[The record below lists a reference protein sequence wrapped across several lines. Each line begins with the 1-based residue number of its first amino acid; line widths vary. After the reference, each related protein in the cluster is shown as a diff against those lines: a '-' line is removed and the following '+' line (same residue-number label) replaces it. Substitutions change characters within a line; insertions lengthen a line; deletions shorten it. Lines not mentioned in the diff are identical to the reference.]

1 VIQQLFSDLFD
12 IIKEFFKKTISSRLF
27 ILGIICFFMYAGL
40 INKLFNMQI
49 VNGEEALNEYLQL
62 TEQTITTAGTRGNIY
77 DRNGKVLAYNKLA
90 YSVTVQD
97 TGAYKN
103 SNSRNNMYLRLVQ
116 ILEKHGETIQGK
128 FEVAIDPNGDI
139 VYTSSSES
147 SRKRFLRD
155 YYGLKKV
162 EDLDDEKGT
171 YPSNLNARE
180 LFEKACK
187 DNGLTDMKDQD
198 GKPVTLTDQEA
209 LDIINIKY
217 ALRLMSYRKYEAT
230 TVASQVADETVADI
244 LEHIG
249 DMQGVNVEETT
260 IRAYNDSISLAPV
273 VGYTGKVPEDQLEG
287 LQKRKD
293 DYDINDIVGRAGIE
307 YTMEHELQ
315 GTKGKKTIYK
325 DSVGRIRETKDETD
339 ATAGNDVYLTLDAD
353 LQKGIYHLIEQSLAG
368 VLIKTIVNA
377 DYRTS
382 GSTDGSNMKIPVKD
396 AYYQLINNNVLSL
409 KEMEGEDASE
419 TEKNIYRKYMS
430 SQQQIFTSLNNELMS
445 THATSMKDLSED
457 MKAYMFYIYTYLSG
471 PTVGIIKE
479 DAIDT
484 SSAEY
489 QAWKAD
495 EISLRD
501 YLYYGIANGW
511 VDTTKLGTS
520 SKYSNA
526 DDTFEALVAYSLD
539 KLKDDRNFTKKIY
552 RYLINDDVITGQELC
567 LALYDQGVL
576 IDNGQDAAELRAT
589 GDAYT
594 FLIKKLSSLEITPA
608 QLALS
613 PCNAGV
619 VVTND
624 KTGEVLALVSY
635 PGYDNNRIGDGTYFS
650 QLQADLSL
658 PLYNNAT
665 QTRKAPGSTFK
676 PITAVAALEEHVVT
690 MDETITC
697 TGIYTDVEPPIKC
710 WIYPGQHGPLNIV
723 GGIGNSCNYFFADLG
738 HRLSM
743 DANGVYSPDLG
754 LDVLRKYASMFGLDH
769 KSGVEIAELDPQI
782 SKEAPERS
790 AMGQGSHAY
799 TNVQLSR
806 YVAAI
811 ANRGTVFELSLLDK
825 TTDSEGNLIQDYTP
839 KISSHID
846 AAASTWDTVQ
856 QGMREVIA
864 NGSSKRLFTDL
875 EVEIAAKTGT
885 AQEARN
891 KPNHAFF
898 ISYAPYDNPEI
909 CVTVN
914 IPYGYSSSNAA
925 NIAKNVYKY
934 YYGYTDLESIVNA
947 GALDAAKVNIR
958 D

>member
-1 VIQQLFSDLFD
+1 MFSDLLD
-12 IIKEFFKKTISSRLF
+12 IIKETFKKAVSSRLF

-77 DRNGKVLAYNKLA
+77 DRTGKVLAYNKLA

-97 TGAYKN
+97 TGVYKN
-103 SNSRNNMYLRLVQ
+103 AAARNNMYLRLVQ

-128 FEVAIDPNGDI
+128 FEIAIDPNGDM

-147 SRKRFLRD
+147 ARKRFLRD

-162 EDLDDEKGT
+162 EDLDDEKGS
-171 YPSNLNARE
+171 YPSNLSARE
-180 LFEKACK
+180 LFEWACK
-187 DNGLTDMKDQD
+187 DSGLTDMKDQD
-198 GKPVTLTDQEA
+198 GKAVTLTDQEA

-230 TVASQVADETVADI
+230 TVASQVSDETVADI

-249 DMQGVNVEETT
+249 EMQGVNVEETT
-260 IRAYNDSISLAPV
+260 IRAYNDSIPFAPV
-273 VGYTGKVPEDQLEG
+273 IGYTGKVPEDQLEG
-287 LQKRKD
+287 LQKKKD
-293 DYDINDIVGRAGIE
+293 DYDINDTVGRAGIE

-339 ATAGNDVYLTLDAD
+339 ASAGNDVFLTLDAD

-368 VLIKTIVNA
+368 VLIKTIVNG
-377 DYRTS
+377 DYQA
-382 GSTDGSNMKIPVKD
+382 GSTTDGSNMKIPVKD

-430 SQQQIFTSLNNELMS
+430 SQQQIFTNLNNELMS
-445 THATSMKDLSED
+445 THATAMKDLSED

-484 SSAEY
+484 SSGEY

-511 VDTTKLGTS
+511 VDTTKLETG
-520 SKYSNA
+520 SKYSSA
-526 DDTFEALVAYSLD
+526 DDTFKALIDYVLD
-539 KLKDDRNFTKKIY
+539 KLKDDRNFTKRIY
-552 RYLINDDVITGQELC
+552 RYLINDDIITGQELC

-576 IDNGQDAAELRAT
+576 TDNGQDSAELRAT
-589 GDAYT
+589 GDAYA
-594 FLIKKLSSLEITPA
+594 FLIRKLSTLEITPA

-676 PITAVAALEEHVVT
+676 PITAVAALEEHAVT
-690 MDETITC
+690 TDETINC

-710 WIYPGQHGPLNIV
+710 WIYSGQHGPLNIV
-723 GGIGNSCNYFFADLG
+723 GGIENSCNFFFADLG

-743 DANGVYSPDLG
+743 DASGVYSPDLG

-806 YVAAI
+806 YVSAI
-811 ANRGTVFELSLLDK
+811 ANKGTVFELSLLDK

-846 AAASTWDTVQ
+846 AATTTWDTVQ

-864 NGSSKRLFTDL
+864 NGSTKRLFQDL
-875 EVEIAAKTGT
+875 EVEIAGKTGT

>member
-1 VIQQLFSDLFD
+1 MFSDLLD
-12 IIKEFFKKTISSRLF
+12 IIKETFKKAVSSRLF

-77 DRNGKVLAYNKLA
+77 DRTGKVLAYNKLA

-97 TGAYKN
+97 TGVYKN
-103 SNSRNNMYLRLVQ
+103 AAARNNMYLRLVQ

-128 FEVAIDPNGDI
+128 FEIAIDPNGDM

-147 SRKRFLRD
+147 ARKRFLRD

-162 EDLDDEKGT
+162 EDLDDEKGS
-171 YPSNLNARE
+171 YPSNLSARE
-180 LFEKACK
+180 LFEWACK
-187 DNGLTDMKDQD
+187 DSGLTDMKDQD
-198 GKPVTLTDQEA
+198 GKAVTLTDQEA

-230 TVASQVADETVADI
+230 TVASQVSDETVADI

-249 DMQGVNVEETT
+249 EMQGVNVEETT
-260 IRAYNDSISLAPV
+260 IRAYNDSIPFAPV
-273 VGYTGKVPEDQLEG
+273 IGYTGKVPEDQLEG
-287 LQKRKD
+287 LQKKKD
-293 DYDINDIVGRAGIE
+293 DYDINDTVGRAGIE

-339 ATAGNDVYLTLDAD
+339 ASAGNDVFLTLDAD

-368 VLIKTIVNA
+368 VLIKTIVNG
-377 DYRTS
+377 DYQA
-382 GSTDGSNMKIPVKD
+382 GSTTDGSNMKIPVKD

-430 SQQQIFTSLNNELMS
+430 SQQQIFTNLNNELMS
-445 THATSMKDLSED
+445 THATAMKDLSED

-484 SSAEY
+484 SSGEY

-511 VDTTKLGTS
+511 VDTTKLETG
-520 SKYSNA
+520 SKYSSA
-526 DDTFEALVAYSLD
+526 DDTFKALIDYVLD
-539 KLKDDRNFTKKIY
+539 KLKDDRNFTKRIY
-552 RYLINDDVITGQELC
+552 RYLINDDIITGQELC

-576 IDNGQDAAELRAT
+576 TDNGQDSAELRAT
-589 GDAYT
+589 GDAYA
-594 FLIKKLSSLEITPA
+594 FLIRKLSTLEITPA

-676 PITAVAALEEHVVT
+676 PITAVAALEEHAVT
-690 MDETITC
+690 TDETINC

-710 WIYPGQHGPLNIV
+710 WIYSGQHGPLNIV
-723 GGIGNSCNYFFADLG
+723 GGIENSCNFFFADLG

-743 DANGVYSPDLG
+743 DASGVYSPDLG

-806 YVAAI
+806 YVSAI
-811 ANRGTVFELSLLDK
+811 ANKGTVFELSLLDK

-856 QGMREVIA
+856 QGMREVIT
-864 NGSSKRLFTDL
+864 NGSSKRLFSDL
-875 EVEIAAKTGT
+875 EVEIAGKTGT

-934 YYGYTDLESIVNA
+934 YYGYTDLESIINA

>member
-1 VIQQLFSDLFD
+1 MFSDLLD
-12 IIKEFFKKTISSRLF
+12 IIKETFKKAVSSRLF

-77 DRNGKVLAYNKLA
+77 DRTGKVLAYNKLA

-97 TGAYKN
+97 TGVYKN
-103 SNSRNNMYLRLVQ
+103 AAARNNMYLRLVQ

-128 FEVAIDPNGDI
+128 FEIAIDPNGDM

-147 SRKRFLRD
+147 ARKRFLRD

-162 EDLDDEKGT
+162 EDLDDEKGS
-171 YPSNLNARE
+171 YPSNLSARE
-180 LFEKACK
+180 LFEWACK
-187 DNGLTDMKDQD
+187 DSGLTDMKDQD
-198 GKPVTLTDQEA
+198 GKAVTLTDQEA

-230 TVASQVADETVADI
+230 TVASQVSDETVADI

-249 DMQGVNVEETT
+249 EMQGVNVEETT
-260 IRAYNDSISLAPV
+260 IRAYNDSIPFAPV
-273 VGYTGKVPEDQLEG
+273 IGYTGKVPEDQLEG
-287 LQKRKD
+287 LQKKKD
-293 DYDINDIVGRAGIE
+293 DYDINDTVGRAGIE

-339 ATAGNDVYLTLDAD
+339 ASAGNDVFLTLDAD

-368 VLIKTIVNA
+368 VLIKTIVNG
-377 DYRTS
+377 DYQA
-382 GSTDGSNMKIPVKD
+382 GSTTDGSNMKIPVKD

-430 SQQQIFTSLNNELMS
+430 SQQQIFTNLNNELMS
-445 THATSMKDLSED
+445 THATAMKDLSED

-484 SSAEY
+484 SSGEY

-511 VDTTKLGTS
+511 VDTTKLETG
-520 SKYSNA
+520 SKYSSA
-526 DDTFEALVAYSLD
+526 DDTFKALIDYVLD
-539 KLKDDRNFTKKIY
+539 KLKDDRNFTKRIY
-552 RYLINDDVITGQELC
+552 RYLINDDIITGQELC

-576 IDNGQDAAELRAT
+576 TDNGQDAAELRTT
-589 GDAYT
+589 GDAYA
-594 FLIKKLSSLEITPA
+594 FLIRKLSTLEITPA

-676 PITAVAALEEHVVT
+676 PITAVAALEEHAVT
-690 MDETITC
+690 TDETINC

-710 WIYPGQHGPLNIV
+710 WIYSGQHGPLNIV
-723 GGIGNSCNYFFADLG
+723 GGIENSCNFFFADLG

-743 DANGVYSPDLG
+743 DASGVYSPDLG

-806 YVAAI
+806 YVSAI
-811 ANRGTVFELSLLDK
+811 ANKGTVFELSLLDK

-856 QGMREVIA
+856 QGMREVIT
-864 NGSSKRLFTDL
+864 NGSSKRLFSDL
-875 EVEIAAKTGT
+875 EVEIAGKTGT

-934 YYGYTDLESIVNA
+934 YYGYTDLESIINA

>member
-1 VIQQLFSDLFD
+1 MFRELLEIIRDL
-12 IIKEFFKKTISSRLF
+12 IRKAASSRIF
-27 ILGIICFFMYAGL
+27 ILAIIVFVMYTGL
-40 INKLFNMQI
+40 VHKLFNMQI
-49 VNGEEALNEYLQL
+49 VNGEKALNDYLQI

-77 DRNGKVLAYNKLA
+77 DRTGKVLAYNKLA
-90 YSVTVQD
+90 YSVMIQD
-97 TGAYKN
+97 TGAYRNSDDKN
-103 SNSRNNMYLRLVQ
+103 RMYLRLVQ
-116 ILEKHGETIQGK
+116 ILKKHGETVQGK
-128 FEVAIDPNGDI
+128 FEIAVDPNGDM

-147 SRKRFLRD
+147 ARKRFLRD

-162 EDLDDEKGT
+162 EDLDDEKGL
-171 YPSNLNARE
+171 YPSNLSARE
-180 LFEKACK
+180 LFDQICE
-187 DNGLTDMKDQD
+187 DNGLNNLKDSD
-198 GKPVTLTDQEA
+198 GAAISVTDQEA

-217 ALRLMSYRKYEAT
+217 ALRLMLYRKYEAT
-230 TVASQVADETVADI
+230 EVASEVSDETVADI

-249 DMQGVNVEETT
+249 DMQGITVEETT
-260 IRAYNDSISLAPV
+260 IRAYNDSVPFAPV
-273 VGYTGKVPEDQLEG
+273 IGYTGKVPEEQLEN
-287 LQKRKD
+287 LQSRRD
-293 DYDINDIVGRAGIE
+293 DYDINDIVGRTGIE
-307 YTMEHELQ
+307 YTMEHDLQ

-339 ATAGNDVYLTLDAD
+339 ALAGNDVYLTLDAD
-353 LQKGIYHLIEQSLAG
+353 LQKGIYHLIEKSLAG
-368 VLIKTIVNA
+368 VLIKTIVNG
-377 DYRTS
+377 DYQAGTT
-382 GSTDGSNMKIPVKD
+382 TDGSNMKIPVKD
-396 AYYQLINNNVLSL
+396 AYFQLINNNILSL
-409 KEMEGEDASE
+409 KDIEAEDASD
-419 TEKNIYRKYMS
+419 TEKNIYRKYEAS
-430 SQQQIFTSLNNELMS
+430 RKQIFNGLRNELMS
-445 THATSMKDLSED
+445 PHATD
-457 MKAYMFYIYTYLSG
+457 MKNLPEDTKAYIFYIYSYLSG

-479 DAIDT
+479 EAMDT
-484 SSAEY
+484 SSDEFK
-489 QAWKAD
+489 AWKSD

-501 YLYYGIANGW
+501 FLYYGIANGW
-511 VDTTKLGTS
+511 VDTTKLETDT
-520 SKYSNA
+520 KYSSA
-526 DDTFEALVAYSLD
+526 DDTFEALVNYVLD
-539 KLKDDRNFTKKIY
+539 KLAEDRNFTKKIY
-552 RYLINDDVITGQELC
+552 RYLINNDTITGQELC

-576 IDNGQDAAELRAT
+576 KENEQDIAELRAT
-589 GDAYT
+589 KDAYN
-594 FLIKKLSSLEITPA
+594 FLLKKLSALEITPA

-635 PGYDNNRIGDGTYFS
+635 PGYDNNRIGDGSYFS

-676 PITAVAALEEHVVT
+676 PITAVAALEEHAIT
-690 MDETITC
+690 ADETINC

-710 WIYPGQHGPLNIV
+710 WIYSGQHGPLNIV
-723 GGIGNSCNYFFADLG
+723 GGIENSCNYFFADLG
-738 HRLSM
+738 HRLST
-743 DANGVYSPDLG
+743 DGSGVYTPDLG
-754 LDVLRKYASMFGLDH
+754 LDILRKYAAKFGLDH
-769 KSGVEIAELDPQI
+769 KSGVEIGELDPQI
-782 SKEAPERS
+782 SKDAPERS

-825 TTDSEGNLIQDYTP
+825 TTDSEGNLIKDYTP
-839 KISSHID
+839 EISSHID
-846 AAASTWDTVQ
+846 AAGSTWDTVQ

-864 NGSSKRLFTDL
+864 NGSTKRLFADL
-875 EVEIAAKTGT
+875 EVEIAGKTGT

-934 YYGYTDLESIVNA
+934 YYGYIDLESIVNA

>member
-1 VIQQLFSDLFD
+1 MFRDLLE
-12 IIKEFFKKTISSRLF
+12 IIRELIRKAALSRLF
-27 ILGIICFFMYAGL
+27 VLGIICFIMYTGL
-40 INKLFNMQI
+40 IHKLFNMQI
-49 VNGEEALNEYLQL
+49 INGEKALNDYLQL

-90 YSVTVQD
+90 YSVMLQD
-97 TGAYKN
+97 IGAYKKSEDKN
-103 SNSRNNMYLRLVQ
+103 RMYLRLVK
-116 ILEKHGETIQGK
+116 ILQKHGETVQGK
-128 FEVAIDPNGDI
+128 FEVALDSNGDM

-147 SRKRFLRD
+147 ARKRFLRD
-155 YYGLKKV
+155 YYGLKRV
-162 EDLDDEKGT
+162 EDLDDEKGR
-171 YPSNLNARE
+171 YPSNLSARE
-180 LFEKACK
+180 LFERVRE
-187 DNGLTDMKDQD
+187 DNGLNDLS
-198 GKPVTLTDQEA
+198 VTDQEA

-230 TVASQVADETVADI
+230 AVATEVSDETVADI
-244 LEHIG
+244 LEHVG
-249 DMQGVNVEETT
+249 DMQGVTVEEST
-260 IRAYNDSISLAPV
+260 IRAYNDSIPFAPV
-273 VGYTGKVPEDQLEG
+273 IGYTGKVPEEQLEE
-287 LQKRKD
+287 LQSRKG
-293 DYDINDIVGRAGIE
+293 DYDINDIVGRTGIE

-325 DSVGRIRETKDETD
+325 DSVGRIRETKDQTD
-339 ATAGNDVYLTLDAD
+339 ASAGNDVYLTLNAD

-368 VLIKTIVNA
+368 VLIKTIVNG
-377 DYRTS
+377 DYQT
-382 GSTDGSNMKIPVKD
+382 GSTTDGSNMKIPVKD
-396 AYYQLINNNVLSL
+396 AYFQLINNNVLSL
-409 KEMEGEDASE
+409 KEIESVDASD
-419 TEKNIYRKYMS
+419 TEKNIYRKYEA
-430 SQQQIFTSLNNELMS
+430 SQKQIFDGLRNELMS
-445 THATSMKDLSED
+445 PHAAVMKNLPDDTKAYLFYVYSYLSE
-457 MKAYMFYIYTYLSG
+457 

-479 DAIDT
+479 EAMDKGSD
-484 SSAEY
+484 EY
-489 QAWKAD
+489 KAWKAD
-495 EISLRD
+495 EISLREF
-501 YLYYGIANGW
+501 LYYGIANGW
-511 VDTTKLGTS
+511 IDSTKLETD
-520 SKYSNA
+520 SKYSSA
-526 DDTFEALVAYSLD
+526 DDTFKALVDYVLD
-539 KLKDDRNFTKKIY
+539 GLKEDRNFTKKIY
-552 RYLINDDVITGQELC
+552 RYLINSDTITGQELC

-576 IDNGQDAAELRAT
+576 KENPQDMAELKAT
-589 GDAYT
+589 GDAYH
-594 FLIKKLSSLEITPA
+594 FLLKKLSALEITPA

-635 PGYDNNRIGDGTYFS
+635 PGYDNNRIGDGSYFS

-676 PITAVAALEEHVVT
+676 PITAVAALEEYAIT
-690 MDETITC
+690 ADETINC

-710 WIYPGQHGPLNIV
+710 WIYSGQHGPLNIV
-723 GGIGNSCNYFFADLG
+723 GGIENSCNYFFADLG
-738 HRLSM
+738 HRLST
-743 DANGVYSPDLG
+743 DGSGTYSPDAG
-754 LDVLRKYASMFGLDH
+754 LEVLRRYASKFGLDH
-769 KSGVEIAELDPQI
+769 KSGVEIGELDPQI

-825 TTDSEGNLIQDYTP
+825 TTDSEGNLIKDYTP
-839 KISSHID
+839 EISSHID
-846 AAASTWDTVQ
+846 AADSTWDTVQ

-864 NGSSKRLFTDL
+864 NGSTKRLFADL
-875 EVEIAAKTGT
+875 EVEIAGKTGT

-898 ISYAPYDNPEI
+898 ISYAPYNNPEI

-934 YYGYTDLESIVNA
+934 YYGYIDLESIVNA

>member
-1 VIQQLFSDLFD
+1 MFRELLEIKRDL
-12 IIKEFFKKTISSRLF
+12 IRKAATSRLF
-27 ILGIICFFMYAGL
+27 ILAIICFAMYTGL
-40 INKLFNMQI
+40 VHKLFQMQI
-49 VNGEEALNEYLQL
+49 INGEKALNDYLQL

-77 DRNGKVLAYNKLA
+77 DRTGKVLAYNKLA
-90 YSVTVQD
+90 YSVMIQD
-97 TGAYKN
+97 TGIYKN
-103 SNSRNNMYLRLVQ
+103 SDDKNRMYLRLVQ
-116 ILEKHGETIQGK
+116 ILRKHGETVQGK
-128 FEVAIDPNGDI
+128 FEIAVDPNGDM

-147 SRKRFLRD
+147 ARKRFLRD

-162 EDLDDEKGT
+162 EDLDDEKGL
-171 YPSNLNARE
+171 YPSNLSARE
-180 LFEKACK
+180 LFEQICE
-187 DNGLTDMKDQD
+187 DNGLKRLKDSD
-198 GKPVTLTDQEA
+198 GTAISVTDQEA

-217 ALRLMSYRKYEAT
+217 ALRLMLYRKYEAT
-230 TVASQVADETVADI
+230 EVAAEVSDETVADI

-249 DMQGVNVEETT
+249 DMQGVTVVETT
-260 IRAYNDSISLAPV
+260 IRAYNDSVPFAPV
-273 VGYTGKVPEDQLEG
+273 IGYTGKVPEDQLQN
-287 LQKRKD
+287 LQSRKD
-293 DYDINDIVGRAGIE
+293 DYDINDIVGRTGIE
-307 YTMEHELQ
+307 YTMEHDLQ

-339 ATAGNDVYLTLDAD
+339 ALAGNDVYLTLDAD

-368 VLIKTIVNA
+368 VLIKTIVNGDYQA
-377 DYRTS
+377 DST
-382 GSTDGSNMKIPVKD
+382 TDGSNMKIPVKD
-396 AYYQLINNNVLSL
+396 AYFQLINNNVLSL
-409 KEMEGEDASE
+409 KGIEAEDASD
-419 TEKNIYRKYMS
+419 TEKNIYRKYEAS
-430 SQQQIFTSLNNELMS
+430 RRQIFNGLRNELMNP
-445 THATSMKDLSED
+445 HATDMKNLPED
-457 MKAYMFYIYTYLSG
+457 TKAYMFYIYSYLSG

-479 DAIDT
+479 EAMDT
-484 SSAEY
+484 SSDEFK
-489 QAWKAD
+489 AWKSD

-511 VDTTKLGTS
+511 VDTSKLETDT
-520 SKYSNA
+520 KYSSA
-526 DDTFEALVAYSLD
+526 DDTFEALVNYVLG
-539 KLKDDRNFTKKIY
+539 KLEEDRNFTKKIY
-552 RYLINDDVITGQELC
+552 RYLINNDTITGQELC

-576 IDNGQDAAELRAT
+576 KENEQDIAELRAAN
-589 GDAYT
+589 DAYN
-594 FLIKKLSSLEITPA
+594 FLLKKLSALEITPA

-635 PGYDNNRIGDGTYFS
+635 PGYDNNRIGDGSYFS

-676 PITAVAALEEHVVT
+676 PITAVAALEEHAIT
-690 MDETITC
+690 ADETINC

-710 WIYPGQHGPLNIV
+710 WIYSGHHGPLNIV
-723 GGIGNSCNYFFADLG
+723 GGIENSCNYFFADLG
-738 HRLSM
+738 HRLST
-743 DANGVYSPDLG
+743 DGSGIYTPDLG
-754 LDVLRKYASMFGLDH
+754 LDVLRKYAAKFGLDH
-769 KSGVEIAELDPQI
+769 KSGVEIGELDPQI
-782 SKEAPERS
+782 SKESPERS

-825 TTDSEGNLIQDYTP
+825 TTDSEGNLIKDYTP
-839 KISSHID
+839 EISSHID
-846 AAASTWDTVQ
+846 AAGSTWDTVQ

-864 NGSSKRLFTDL
+864 NGSTKRLFADL
-875 EVEIAAKTGT
+875 EVEIAGKTGT

-934 YYGYTDLESIVNA
+934 YYGYIDLESIVNA

>member
-1 VIQQLFSDLFD
+1 MFRDLLE
-12 IIKEFFKKTISSRLF
+12 IIRELIRKAALSRLF
-27 ILGIICFFMYAGL
+27 VLGIICFIMYTGL
-40 INKLFNMQI
+40 IHKLFNMQI
-49 VNGEEALNEYLQL
+49 INGEKALNDYLQL

-90 YSVTVQD
+90 YSVMLQD
-97 TGAYKN
+97 TGAYKKSEDKN
-103 SNSRNNMYLRLVQ
+103 RMYLRLVK
-116 ILEKHGETIQGK
+116 ILQKHGETVQGK
-128 FEVAIDPNGDI
+128 FEVALDSNGDM

-147 SRKRFLRD
+147 ARKRFLRD
-155 YYGLKKV
+155 YYGLKRV
-162 EDLDDEKGT
+162 EDLDDEKGR
-171 YPSNLNARE
+171 YPSNLSARE
-180 LFEKACK
+180 LFERVRE
-187 DNGLTDMKDQD
+187 DNGLNDLS
-198 GKPVTLTDQEA
+198 VTDQEA

-230 TVASQVADETVADI
+230 AVATEVSDETVADI
-244 LEHIG
+244 LEHVG
-249 DMQGVNVEETT
+249 DMQGVTVEEST
-260 IRAYNDSISLAPV
+260 IRAYNDSIPFAPV
-273 VGYTGKVPEDQLEG
+273 IGYTGKVPEEQLEE
-287 LQKRKD
+287 LQSRKG
-293 DYDINDIVGRAGIE
+293 DYDINDIVGRTGIE

-325 DSVGRIRETKDETD
+325 DSVGRIRETKDQTD
-339 ATAGNDVYLTLDAD
+339 ASAGNDVYLTLNAD

-368 VLIKTIVNA
+368 VLIKTIVNG
-377 DYRTS
+377 DYQT
-382 GSTDGSNMKIPVKD
+382 GSTTDGSNMKIPVKD
-396 AYYQLINNNVLSL
+396 AYFQLINNNVLSL
-409 KEMEGEDASE
+409 KEIESVDASD
-419 TEKNIYRKYMS
+419 TEKNIYRKYEA
-430 SQQQIFTSLNNELMS
+430 SQKQIFDGLRNELMS
-445 THATSMKDLSED
+445 PHAAVMKNLPDDTKAYLFYVYSYLSE
-457 MKAYMFYIYTYLSG
+457 

-479 DAIDT
+479 EAMDKGSD
-484 SSAEY
+484 EY
-489 QAWKAD
+489 KAWKAD
-495 EISLRD
+495 EISLREF
-501 YLYYGIANGW
+501 LYYGIANGW
-511 VDTTKLGTS
+511 IDSTKLETD
-520 SKYSNA
+520 SKYSSA
-526 DDTFEALVAYSLD
+526 DDTFKALVDYVLD
-539 KLKDDRNFTKKIY
+539 GLKEDRNFTKKIY
-552 RYLINDDVITGQELC
+552 RYLINSDTITGQELC

-576 IDNGQDAAELRAT
+576 KENPQDMAELKAT
-589 GDAYT
+589 GDAYH
-594 FLIKKLSSLEITPA
+594 FLLKKLSALEITPA

-635 PGYDNNRIGDGTYFS
+635 PGYDNNRIGDGSYFS

-676 PITAVAALEEHVVT
+676 PITAVAALEEHAIT
-690 MDETITC
+690 ADETINC

-710 WIYPGQHGPLNIV
+710 WIYSGQHGPLNIV
-723 GGIGNSCNYFFADLG
+723 GGIENSCNYFFADLG
-738 HRLSM
+738 HRLST
-743 DANGVYSPDLG
+743 DGSGTYSPDAG
-754 LDVLRKYASMFGLDH
+754 LEVLRRYASKFGLDH
-769 KSGVEIAELDPQI
+769 KSGVEIGELDPQI

-825 TTDSEGNLIQDYTP
+825 TTDSEGNLIKDYTP
-839 KISSHID
+839 EISSHID
-846 AAASTWDTVQ
+846 AADSTWDTVQ

-864 NGSSKRLFTDL
+864 NGSTKRLFADL
-875 EVEIAAKTGT
+875 EVEIAGKTGT

-898 ISYAPYDNPEI
+898 ISYAPYNNPEI

-934 YYGYTDLESIVNA
+934 YYGYIDLESIVNA

>member
-1 VIQQLFSDLFD
+1 MFRDLLE
-12 IIKEFFKKTISSRLF
+12 IIRELIRKAALSRLF
-27 ILGIICFFMYAGL
+27 VLGIICFIMYTGL
-40 INKLFNMQI
+40 IHKLFNMQI
-49 VNGEEALNEYLQL
+49 INGEKALNDYLQL

-90 YSVTVQD
+90 YSVMLQD
-97 TGAYKN
+97 TGAYKKSEDKN
-103 SNSRNNMYLRLVQ
+103 RMYLRLVK
-116 ILEKHGETIQGK
+116 ILQKHGETVQGK
-128 FEVAIDPNGDI
+128 FEVALDSNGDM

-147 SRKRFLRD
+147 ARKRFLRD
-155 YYGLKKV
+155 YYGLKRV
-162 EDLDDEKGT
+162 EDLDDEKGR
-171 YPSNLNARE
+171 YPSNLSARE
-180 LFEKACK
+180 LFERVRE
-187 DNGLTDMKDQD
+187 DNGLNDLS
-198 GKPVTLTDQEA
+198 VTDQEA
-209 LDIINIKY
+209 LAIINIKY

-230 TVASQVADETVADI
+230 AVATEVSDETVADI
-244 LEHIG
+244 LEHVG
-249 DMQGVNVEETT
+249 DMQGVTVEEST
-260 IRAYNDSISLAPV
+260 IRAYNDSIPFAPV
-273 VGYTGKVPEDQLEG
+273 IGYTGKVPEEQLEE
-287 LQKRKD
+287 LQSRKG
-293 DYDINDIVGRAGIE
+293 DYDINDIVGRTGIE

-325 DSVGRIRETKDETD
+325 DSVGRIRETKDQTD
-339 ATAGNDVYLTLDAD
+339 ASAGNDVYLTLNAD

-368 VLIKTIVNA
+368 VLIKTIVNG
-377 DYRTS
+377 DYQT
-382 GSTDGSNMKIPVKD
+382 GSTTDGSNMKIPVKD
-396 AYYQLINNNVLSL
+396 AYFQLINNNVLSL
-409 KEMEGEDASE
+409 KEIESVDASD
-419 TEKNIYRKYMS
+419 TEKNIYRKYEA
-430 SQQQIFTSLNNELMS
+430 SQKQIFDGLRNELMS
-445 THATSMKDLSED
+445 PHAAVMKNLPDDTKAYLFYVYSYLSE
-457 MKAYMFYIYTYLSG
+457 

-479 DAIDT
+479 EAMDKGSD
-484 SSAEY
+484 EY
-489 QAWKAD
+489 KAWKAD
-495 EISLRD
+495 EISLREF
-501 YLYYGIANGW
+501 LYYGIANGW
-511 VDTTKLGTS
+511 IDSTKLETD
-520 SKYSNA
+520 SKYSSA
-526 DDTFEALVAYSLD
+526 DDTFKALVDYVLD
-539 KLKDDRNFTKKIY
+539 GLKEDRNFTKKIY
-552 RYLINDDVITGQELC
+552 RYLINSDTITGQELC

-576 IDNGQDAAELRAT
+576 KENPQDMAELKAT
-589 GDAYT
+589 GDAYH
-594 FLIKKLSSLEITPA
+594 FLLKKLSALEITPA

-635 PGYDNNRIGDGTYFS
+635 PGYDNNRIGDGSYFS

-676 PITAVAALEEHVVT
+676 PITAVAALEEHAIT
-690 MDETITC
+690 ADETINC

-710 WIYPGQHGPLNIV
+710 WIYSGQHGPLNIV
-723 GGIGNSCNYFFADLG
+723 GGIENSCNYFFADLG
-738 HRLSM
+738 HRLST
-743 DANGVYSPDLG
+743 DGSGTYSPDAG
-754 LDVLRKYASMFGLDH
+754 LEVLRRYASKFGLDH
-769 KSGVEIAELDPQI
+769 KSGVEIGELDPQI

-825 TTDSEGNLIQDYTP
+825 TTDSEGNLIKDYTP
-839 KISSHID
+839 EISSHID
-846 AAASTWDTVQ
+846 AADSTWDTVQ

-864 NGSSKRLFTDL
+864 NGSTKRLFADL
-875 EVEIAAKTGT
+875 EVEIAGKTGT

-898 ISYAPYDNPEI
+898 ISYAPYNNPEI

-934 YYGYTDLESIVNA
+934 YYGYIDLESIVNA

>member
-1 VIQQLFSDLFD
+1 
-12 IIKEFFKKTISSRLF
+12 
-27 ILGIICFFMYAGL
+27 
-40 INKLFNMQI
+40 MQI

-77 DRNGKVLAYNKLA
+77 DRTGKVLAYNKLA

-97 TGAYKN
+97 TGVYKN
-103 SNSRNNMYLRLVQ
+103 AAARNNMYLRLVQ

-128 FEVAIDPNGDI
+128 FEIAIDPNGDM

-147 SRKRFLRD
+147 ARKRFLRD

-162 EDLDDEKGT
+162 EDLDDEKGS
-171 YPSNLNARE
+171 YPSNLSARE
-180 LFEKACK
+180 LFEWACK
-187 DNGLTDMKDQD
+187 DSGLTDMKDQD
-198 GKPVTLTDQEA
+198 GKAVTLTDQEA

-230 TVASQVADETVADI
+230 TVASQVSDETVADI

-249 DMQGVNVEETT
+249 EMQGVNVEETT
-260 IRAYNDSISLAPV
+260 IRAYNDSIPFAPV
-273 VGYTGKVPEDQLEG
+273 IGYTGKVPEDQLEG
-287 LQKRKD
+287 LQKKKD
-293 DYDINDIVGRAGIE
+293 DYDINDTVGRAGIE

-339 ATAGNDVYLTLDAD
+339 ASAGNDVFLTLDAD

-368 VLIKTIVNA
+368 VLIKTIVNG
-377 DYRTS
+377 DYQA
-382 GSTDGSNMKIPVKD
+382 GSTTDGSNMKIPVKD

-430 SQQQIFTSLNNELMS
+430 SQQQIFTNLNNELMS
-445 THATSMKDLSED
+445 THATAMKDLSED

-484 SSAEY
+484 SSGEY

-511 VDTTKLGTS
+511 VDTTKLETG
-520 SKYSNA
+520 SKYSSA
-526 DDTFEALVAYSLD
+526 DDTFKALIDYVLD
-539 KLKDDRNFTKKIY
+539 KLKDDRNFTKRIY
-552 RYLINDDVITGQELC
+552 RYLINDDIITGQELC

-576 IDNGQDAAELRAT
+576 TDNGQDAAELRAT
-589 GDAYT
+589 GDAYA
-594 FLIKKLSSLEITPA
+594 FLIRKLSTLEITPA

-676 PITAVAALEEHVVT
+676 PITAVAALEEHAVT
-690 MDETITC
+690 TDETINC

-710 WIYPGQHGPLNIV
+710 WIYSGQHGPLNIV
-723 GGIGNSCNYFFADLG
+723 GGIENSCNFFFADLG

-743 DANGVYSPDLG
+743 DASGVYSPDLG

-806 YVAAI
+806 YVSAI
-811 ANRGTVFELSLLDK
+811 ANKGTVFELSLLDK

-856 QGMREVIA
+856 QGMREVIT
-864 NGSSKRLFTDL
+864 NGSSKRLFSDL
-875 EVEIAAKTGT
+875 EVEIAGKTGT

-934 YYGYTDLESIVNA
+934 YYGYTDLESIINA

>member
-1 VIQQLFSDLFD
+1 ME
-12 IIKEFFKKTISSRLF
+12 IIRDVFRKAASSRLF
-27 ILGIICFFMYAGL
+27 ILGIICLAMYTGL
-40 INKLFNMQI
+40 VHTLFNMQI
-49 VNGEEALNEYLQL
+49 INGEKALSDYLQL

-77 DRNGKVLAYNKLA
+77 DRTGKVLAYNKLA
-90 YSVTVQD
+90 YTVMVQD
-97 TGAYKN
+97 NGAYKKTDDKN
-103 SNSRNNMYLRLVQ
+103 RMYLRLVQ
-116 ILEKHGETIQGK
+116 ILKKHGENVEGK
-128 FEVAIDPNGDI
+128 FEIAVDSNGDM

-147 SRKRFLRD
+147 ARKRFLRD

-162 EDLDDEKGT
+162 EDLDDAKGL
-171 YPSNLNARE
+171 YPSNLSARE
-180 LFEKACK
+180 LFERICE
-187 DNGLTDMKDQD
+187 DNGLKSLKDSD
-198 GKPVTLTDQEA
+198 RNPVALTDQEA

-217 ALRLMSYRKYEAT
+217 ALRLMLYRKYEAT
-230 TVASQVADETVADI
+230 AVATEVSDDTVADI

-249 DMQGVNVEETT
+249 DLQGVTVEETT
-260 IRAYNDSISLAPV
+260 IRAYNDSIPFAPV
-273 VGYTGKVPEDQLEG
+273 IGYTGKVPEEQLEN
-287 LQKRKD
+287 LQSRKD
-293 DYDINDIVGRAGIE
+293 DYDINDIVGRTGIE

-339 ATAGNDVYLTLDAD
+339 SLAGNDVYLTLDAD

-368 VLIKTIVNA
+368 VLIKTIVNG
-377 DYRTS
+377 DYQANST
-382 GSTDGSNMKIPVKD
+382 TDGSNMKIPVKD
-396 AYYQLINNNVLSL
+396 AYFQLINNNVLSL
-409 KEMEGEDASE
+409 KGIESEEASE
-419 TEKNIYRKYMS
+419 TEKNIYRKYEAS
-430 SQQQIFTSLNNELMS
+430 RKEILDQLRSELMS
-445 THATSMKDLSED
+445 PHATVMKNLPED
-457 MKAYMFYIYTYLSG
+457 MKAYMFYIYSYLSE
-471 PTVGIIKE
+471 PTVGIVKAE
-479 DAIDT
+479 AIDA
-484 SSAEY
+484 SSDEF
-489 QAWKAD
+489 QAWKSD

-511 VDTTKLGTS
+511 IDTTKLETDV
-520 SKYSNA
+520 KYSSA
-526 DDTFEALVAYSLD
+526 DDTFEALVTYVSARLEQ
-539 KLKDDRNFTKKIY
+539 DRSFTKKIY
-552 RYLINDDVITGQELC
+552 RYLINNDTITGQELC
-567 LALYDQGVL
+567 LALYDQGV
-576 IDNGQDAAELRAT
+576 IKENEQDIAELRAT

-594 FLIKKLSSLEITPA
+594 FLLKKLSALEITPA

-635 PGYDNNRIGDGTYFS
+635 PGYDNNRIGDGSYFS

-676 PITAVAALEEHVVT
+676 PITAVAALEEHAIT
-690 MDETITC
+690 ADETINC
-697 TGIYTDVEPPIKC
+697 SGIYTDVEPPIKC
-710 WIYPGQHGPLNIV
+710 WIYSGQHGPLNIV
-723 GGIGNSCNYFFADLG
+723 GGIENSCNYFFADLG
-738 HRLSM
+738 HRLST
-743 DANGVYSPDLG
+743 DGSGIYSPDLG
-754 LDVLRKYASMFGLDH
+754 LEVLRSYAAKFGLDH
-769 KSGVEIAELDPQI
+769 KSGVEIGELDPQI

-825 TTDSEGNLIQDYTP
+825 TTDSEGNLIKDYTP
-839 KISSHID
+839 EISSHID
-846 AAASTWDTVQ
+846 AAGSTWDTVQ

-864 NGSSKRLFTDL
+864 NGSTKRLFADL
-875 EVEIAAKTGT
+875 EVEIAGKTGT

-934 YYGYTDLESIVNA
+934 YYGYIDLESIVNA

>member
-1 VIQQLFSDLFD
+1 MIRQLFSDLLD
-12 IIKEFFKKTISSRLF
+12 LIKDFLKKAVSSRLF
-27 ILGIICFFMYAGL
+27 ILGTICLFMYAGL

-49 VNGEEALNEYLQL
+49 VNGEEALNEYLQI

-97 TGAYKN
+97 TGAYKDAGA
-103 SNSRNNMYLRLVQ
+103 RNNMYLKLVQ
-116 ILEKHGETIQGK
+116 ILEKHKETIQGK
-128 FEVAIDPNGDI
+128 FEVAIDPNGDM
-139 VYTSSSES
+139 VYTSASES

-155 YYGLKKV
+155 YYGQKKV
-162 EDLDDEKGT
+162 EDLDDEKGK
-171 YPSNLNARE
+171 YPSNLSARE
-180 LFEKACK
+180 LFERACK
-187 DNGLTDMKDQD
+187 DNGLLDMKDQD
-198 GKPVTLTDQEA
+198 GKPITLSDQEA

-230 TVASQVADETVADI
+230 PVASQVSDETVADI

-249 DMQGVNVEETT
+249 EMQGVNVEETT
-260 IRAYNDSISLAPV
+260 IRAYNDSIPFAPV
-273 VGYTGKVPEDQLEG
+273 IGYTGKVPEDQLED
-287 LQKRKD
+287 LQKKKD

-307 YTMEHELQ
+307 NTMEDELQ
-315 GTKGKKTIYK
+315 GKKGKKTIYK
-325 DSVGRIRETKDETD
+325 DSVGRIRETKDETP
-339 ATAGNDVYLTLDAD
+339 ASAGNDVYLTMDAN
-353 LQKGIYHLIEQSLAG
+353 LQNAIYHLLEQSLAG
-368 VLIKTIVNA
+368 VLIKTIVNG
-377 DYRTS
+377 DYRTNN
-382 GSTDGSNMKIPVKD
+382 STDGSNMKIPVKD

-409 KEMEGEDASE
+409 KKMEEANASE
-419 TEKNIYRKYMS
+419 NEKIIYQKYMS
-430 SQQQIFTSLNNELMS
+430 SQAQIFTNLNNELMS
-445 THATSMKDLSED
+445 THATAMKDLPED
-457 MKAYMFYIYTYLSG
+457 MKAYMSYIYAYLSS

-479 DAIDT
+479 DSIDT
-484 SSAEY
+484 SSKEY
-489 QAWKAD
+489 QAWKAN

-511 VDTTKLGTS
+511 VDTTKLGTG
-520 SKYSNA
+520 SKYSSA
-526 DDTFEALVAYSLD
+526 DDTFQALISYILD
-539 KLKDDRNFTKKIY
+539 NLKDDRNFTKKVY
-552 RYLINDDVITGQELC
+552 RYLINDNVITGQELC

-576 IDNGQDAAELRAT
+576 KDNGQDVAQLKAT
-589 GDAYT
+589 GDAYG
-594 FLIKKLSSLEITPA
+594 FLIRKLSTLELTPA

-619 VVTND
+619 VVTSV
-624 KTGEVLALVSY
+624 KTGQVLALVSY

-676 PITAVAALEEHVVT
+676 PITAVAALQEHVIGT
-690 MDETITC
+690 DEVINC
-697 TGIYTDVEPPIKC
+697 TGIYTGVEPPIKC
-710 WIYPGQHGPLNIV
+710 WIYPGHHGPLTIV
-723 GGIGNSCNYFFADLG
+723 GGISDSCNFFFADLG

-743 DANGVYSPDLG
+743 DANGVYSPNQG
-754 LDVLRKYASMFGLDH
+754 LDVLRKYATMFGLDH
-769 KSGVEIAELDPQI
+769 KSGVEIPELDPQI
-782 SKEAPERS
+782 SKDAPERS

-799 TNVQLSR
+799 TNVQLAR
-806 YVAAI
+806 YVTAV

-856 QGMREVIA
+856 QGMRGVIT
-864 NGSSKRLFTDL
+864 NGSSKRLFSDL
-875 EVEIAAKTGT
+875 DVAIAGKTGT

-925 NIAKNVYKY
+925 NVAKNVYKY
-934 YYGYTDLESIVNA
+934 YYGYTDFESIINA

>member
-1 VIQQLFSDLFD
+1 MFRDLLD
-12 IIKEFFKKTISSRLF
+12 IVREFIKKAFSSRLF
-27 ILGIICFFMYAGL
+27 ILGFIGFAMYSGL
-40 INKLFNMQI
+40 VNKLFTMQI
-49 VNGEEALNEYLQL
+49 INGEEALNEYLQI

-97 TGAYKN
+97 TGVYKN
-103 SNSRNNMYLRLVQ
+103 SAAKNNMYLRLVQ

-128 FEVAIDPNGDI
+128 FEVAIDSNGGM

-155 YYGLKKV
+155 YYGLKRI
-162 EDLDDEKGT
+162 EDLDDEEGK
-171 YPSNLNARE
+171 YPSNISARE
-180 LFEKACK
+180 LFERVCK
-187 DNGLTDMKDQD
+187 ENGFTELKDSD
-198 GKPVTLTDQEA
+198 GSAVTMSDQEA

-230 TVASQVADETVADI
+230 TVAAQVSDKTVVDI
-244 LEHIG
+244 MEHIA
-249 DMQGVNVEETT
+249 DMEGVNVEETT
-260 IRAYNDSISLAPV
+260 IRAYNDSIPFAPV
-273 VGYTGKVPEDQLEG
+273 IGYTGKVPEDQLED
-287 LQKRKD
+287 LKKQRE
-293 DYDINDIVGRAGIE
+293 DYDINDIVGRTGIE
-307 YTMEHELQ
+307 NTMEYELQ

-325 DSVGRIRETKDETD
+325 DSVGRIRETKDETESS
-339 ATAGNDVYLTLDAD
+339 AGNDVYLTLDAD
-353 LQKGIYHLIEQSLAG
+353 LQKGIYHLVEQALAG
-368 VLIKTIVNA
+368 VLIKTIVNG
-377 DYRTS
+377 DYQISST
-382 GSTDGSNMKIPVKD
+382 TDGSNMKISVKD
-396 AYYQLINNNVLSL
+396 AYFQLINNNVLSL
-409 KEMEGEDASE
+409 KEMEKEDASE
-419 TEKNIYRKYMS
+419 TEKNIYRKYIL
-430 SQQQIFTSLNNELMS
+430 SQNQIFSNLRNELMS
-445 THATSMKDLSED
+445 PHATAMKDLPED

-479 DAIDT
+479 DAVDT
-484 SSAEY
+484 ASDEY
-489 QAWKAD
+489 QSWKAD
-495 EISLRD
+495 EISLRE

-511 VDTTKLGTS
+511 VDVTKLETG

-526 DDTFEALVAYSLD
+526 DDTFEALVNYVLD
-539 KLKDDRNFTKKIY
+539 ILSEDRNFTKKIY
-552 RYLINDDVITGQELC
+552 RYLINDDIITGQELC

-576 IDNGQDAAELRAT
+576 KENQQDAEELRAT
-589 GDAYT
+589 GDAYS
-594 FLIKKLSSLEITPA
+594 FLLKKLSTLEITPA

-635 PGYDNNRIGDGTYFS
+635 PGYDNNRIGDGSYFS

-676 PITAVAALEEHVVT
+676 PITAVAALEEHAIT
-690 MDETITC
+690 ADETINC

-710 WIYPGQHGPLNIV
+710 WIYSGHHGPLNIV
-723 GGIGNSCNYFFADLG
+723 GGIENSCNFFFADLG

-743 DANGVYSPDLG
+743 DANGVYTPDLG
-754 LDVLRKYASMFGLDH
+754 LDVLRKYAAKFGLDH

-839 KISSHID
+839 EISSHID
-846 AAASTWDTVQ
+846 AAALTWDTVQ
-856 QGMREVIA
+856 QGMREVIT
-864 NGSSKRLFTDL
+864 NGSSKRLFSDL
-875 EVEIAAKTGT
+875 EVEIAGKTGT

-934 YYGYTDLESIVNA
+934 YYGYVDLDSIVNA

>member
-1 VIQQLFSDLFD
+1 MIQQLFRDLLD
-12 IIKEFFKKTISSRLF
+12 IIKDVFKKAVSSRLF
-27 ILGIICFFMYAGL
+27 MLGIICFALYAGL

-49 VNGEEALNEYLQL
+49 VNGEEALNEYMQL

-97 TGAYKN
+97 TGVYKN
-103 SNSRNNMYLRLVQ
+103 SAARNNMYLMLVQ
-116 ILEKHGETIQGK
+116 ILEKHGETVQGK
-128 FEVAIDPNGDI
+128 FEVALDPNGDM
-139 VYTSSSES
+139 VYTSSSEAA
-147 SRKRFLRD
+147 RKRFLRD

-162 EDLDDEKGT
+162 EELDDEKGEF
-171 YPSNLNARE
+171 PSDLRARE
-180 LFEKACK
+180 LFERACK
-187 DNGLTDMKDQD
+187 DNGLTELKDQA
-198 GKPVTLTDQEA
+198 GNSVVLTDQEA

-217 ALRLMSYRKYEAT
+217 ALRLISYRKYEST
-230 TVASQVADETVADI
+230 TVATQVSDETVADI

-249 DMQGVNVEETT
+249 DLQGVDIEETT
-260 IRAYNDSISLAPV
+260 IRAYNDSIPFAPV
-273 VGYTGKVPEDQLEG
+273 IGYTGKVPEDQLEG
-287 LQKRKD
+287 LQQQRD
-293 DYDINDIVGRAGIE
+293 DYEINDIVGRTGIE
-307 YTMEHELQ
+307 YTMENDLQ
-315 GTKGKKTIYK
+315 GSKGKKTIYK
-325 DSVGRIRETKDETD
+325 DSVGRVRETKDETY
-339 ATAGNDVYLTLDAD
+339 ASAGDDVYLTLDAD

-368 VLIKTIVNA
+368 VLINTIVNG
-377 DYRTS
+377 DYQVS
-382 GSTDGSNMKIPVKD
+382 AATDGSNMKIPVKD
-396 AYYQLINNNVLSL
+396 AYFQLINNNVLSL
-409 KEMEGEDASE
+409 KEMEEEDASE
-419 TEKNIYRKYMS
+419 TEKNIYRKYVS
-430 SQQQIFTSLNNELMS
+430 SQQQIFTSLRNELMS
-445 THATSMKDLSED
+445 PHATVMKDLPED
-457 MKAYMFYIYTYLSG
+457 MGAYMFYIYTYLAG
-471 PTVGIIKE
+471 PTVGIVKE
-479 DAIDT
+479 DAVDT
-484 SSAEY
+484 SSGEY
-489 QAWKAD
+489 QSWKAD

-511 VDTTKLGTS
+511 VDTTKLETG

-526 DDTFEALVAYSLD
+526 DDTFEALVNYVLAMLEE
-539 KLKDDRNFTKKIY
+539 DRNFTKRIY
-552 RYLINDDVITGQELC
+552 RYLINDDIITGQELC
-567 LALYDQGVL
+567 LALFDQGVL
-576 IDNGQDAAELRAT
+576 KENQQDAEELRAT

-594 FLIKKLSSLEITPA
+594 FLLEKLSTLEITPA

-619 VVTND
+619 VVTDD

-650 QLQADLSL
+650 RLQADLSL

-676 PITAVAALEEHVVT
+676 PITAVAALEEHAIT
-690 MDETITC
+690 TDETINC

-710 WIYPGQHGPLNIV
+710 WIYSGQHGPLNIV
-723 GGIGNSCNYFFADLG
+723 GGIANSCNFFFADLG
-738 HRLSM
+738 HRLST
-743 DANGVYSPDLG
+743 DSNGMYSPDAG
-754 LDVLRKYASMFGLDH
+754 LDVLRKYAAMFGLDH
-769 KSGVEIAELDPQI
+769 KSGVEIGELDPQI
-782 SKEAPERS
+782 SKESPERS

-811 ANRGTVFELSLLDK
+811 ANRGDVFELSLLDK

-839 KISSHID
+839 EISSHID
-846 AAASTWDTVQ
+846 AADTTWDTVQ

-864 NGSSKRLFTDL
+864 NGSTKRLFSDL
-875 EVEIAAKTGT
+875 EVEIAGKTGT
-885 AQEARN
+885 AQEASN

-934 YYGYTDLESIVNA
+934 YYGYIDLESIVNA
-947 GALDAAKVNIR
+947 GALDAAKVDIR

>member
-1 VIQQLFSDLFD
+1 MYTGLVH
-12 IIKEFFKKTISSRLF
+12 TLF
-27 ILGIICFFMYAGL
+27 I
-40 INKLFNMQI
+40 MQI
-49 VNGEEALNEYLQL
+49 INGEKALSDYLQI
-62 TEQTITTAGTRGNIY
+62 TEKTITTAGTRGNIY
-77 DRNGKVLAYNKLA
+77 DRTGKVLAYNKLA
-90 YSVTVQD
+90 YTVMVQD
-97 TGAYKN
+97 NGAYKKTDDKN
-103 SNSRNNMYLRLVQ
+103 RMYLRLVQ
-116 ILEKHGETIQGK
+116 ILKKHGENVEGK
-128 FEVAIDPNGDI
+128 FEITTDTNGDM

-147 SRKRFLRD
+147 ARKRFLRD

-162 EDLDDEKGT
+162 EDLDDEKGL
-171 YPSNLNARE
+171 YPSNLSARE
-180 LFEKACK
+180 LFERICE
-187 DNGLTDMKDQD
+187 DSGLRSLKEPD
-198 GKPVTLTDQEA
+198 GNPVAITDQEA

-217 ALRLMSYRKYEAT
+217 ALRLMLYRKYEAT
-230 TVASQVADETVADI
+230 AVATEVSDDTVADI

-249 DMQGVNVEETT
+249 DLQGVTVEETT
-260 IRAYNDSISLAPV
+260 IRAYNYSVPFAPV
-273 VGYTGKVPEDQLEG
+273 IGYTGKVPEEQLEN
-287 LQKRKD
+287 LQSRKD
-293 DYDINDIVGRAGIE
+293 DYDINDIIGRTGIE

-339 ATAGNDVYLTLDAD
+339 SLAGNDVYITLDAD
-353 LQKGIYHLIEQSLAG
+353 LQEGIYHLIEQSLAG
-368 VLIKTIVNA
+368 VLIKTIVNG
-377 DYRTS
+377 DYEANST
-382 GSTDGSNMKIPVKD
+382 TDGSNMKIPVKD
-396 AYYQLINNNVLSL
+396 AYFQLINNNVLSL
-409 KEMEGEDASE
+409 KEIESVDASD
-419 TEKNIYRKYMS
+419 TEKNIYRKYETS
-430 SQQQIFTSLNNELMS
+430 RKQILDQLRSELMS
-445 THATSMKDLSED
+445 PNATVMKNLPED
-457 MKAYMFYIYTYLSG
+457 MKAYMFYIYSYLSG

-479 DAIDT
+479 EAIDA
-484 SSAEY
+484 SSDEFE
-489 QAWKAD
+489 AWKSD

-511 VDTTKLGTS
+511 IDTTKLETDV
-520 SKYSNA
+520 KYSSA
-526 DDTFEALVAYSLD
+526 DDTFEALVTYVSG
-539 KLKDDRNFTKKIY
+539 KLEQDRSFTKKIY
-552 RYLINDDVITGQELC
+552 RYLINNDTITGQELC
-567 LALYDQGVL
+567 LALYDQGV
-576 IDNGQDAAELRAT
+576 IKENEQDIAELRAT
-589 GDAYT
+589 GDAYA
-594 FLIKKLSSLEITPA
+594 FLLKKLSALEITPA

-635 PGYDNNRIGDGTYFS
+635 PGYDNNRIGDGSYFS

-676 PITAVAALEEHVVT
+676 PITAVAALEEHAIT
-690 MDETITC
+690 ADETINC

-710 WIYPGQHGPLNIV
+710 WIYSGQHGPLNIV
-723 GGIGNSCNYFFADLG
+723 GGIENSCNYFFADLG
-738 HRLSM
+738 HRLST
-743 DANGVYSPDLG
+743 DGNGIYSPDLG
-754 LDVLRKYASMFGLDH
+754 LEVLRNYAAKFGLDH
-769 KSGVEIAELDPQI
+769 KSGVEIGELDPQI

-825 TTDSEGNLIQDYTP
+825 TTDSEGNLIKDYTP
-839 KISSHID
+839 EISSHID
-846 AAASTWDTVQ
+846 AADSTWDTVQ

-864 NGSSKRLFTDL
+864 NGSTKRLFGDL
-875 EVEIAAKTGT
+875 EVEIAGKTGT

-898 ISYAPYDNPEI
+898 ISYAPYNNPEI

-934 YYGYTDLESIVNA
+934 YYGYIDLESIVNA

>member
-1 VIQQLFSDLFD
+1 MFRELLEIIRDL
-12 IIKEFFKKTISSRLF
+12 IRKAATSRLF
-27 ILGIICFFMYAGL
+27 ILAIICFAMYTGL
-40 INKLFNMQI
+40 VHKLFNMQI
-49 VNGEEALNEYLQL
+49 INGEKALNDYLQL

-77 DRNGKVLAYNKLA
+77 DRTGKVLAYNKLA
-90 YSVTVQD
+90 YSVMIQD

-103 SNSRNNMYLRLVQ
+103 SDDKNRMYLRLVQ
-116 ILEKHGETIQGK
+116 ILRKHGETVQGK
-128 FEVAIDPNGDI
+128 FEIAVDPNGDM

-147 SRKRFLRD
+147 ARKRFLRD

-162 EDLDDEKGT
+162 EDLDDEKGL
-171 YPSNLNARE
+171 YPSNLSARE
-180 LFEKACK
+180 LFEQICE
-187 DNGLTDMKDQD
+187 DNGLNSLKNSD
-198 GKPVTLTDQEA
+198 GAAISVTDQEA

-217 ALRLMSYRKYEAT
+217 ALRLMLYRKYEAT
-230 TVASQVADETVADI
+230 EVATEVSDETVADI

-249 DMQGVNVEETT
+249 DMQGVTVEETT
-260 IRAYNDSISLAPV
+260 IRAYNNSVPFAPV
-273 VGYTGKVPEDQLEG
+273 IGYTGKVPEEQLEN
-287 LQKRKD
+287 LQSRKD
-293 DYDINDIVGRAGIE
+293 DYDINDIVGRTGIE
-307 YTMEHELQ
+307 YTMEHDLQ

-339 ATAGNDVYLTLDAD
+339 ALAGNDVYLTLDAD

-368 VLIKTIVNA
+368 VLIKTIVNG
-377 DYRTS
+377 DYQA
-382 GSTDGSNMKIPVKD
+382 GSTTDGSNMKIPVKD
-396 AYYQLINNNVLSL
+396 AYFQLINNNVLSL
-409 KEMEGEDASE
+409 RDIEAEDASE
-419 TEKNIYRKYMS
+419 TEKNIYRKYEA
-430 SQQQIFTSLNNELMS
+430 SQKQIFNGLRNELMS
-445 THATSMKDLSED
+445 PHATDMKNLPED
-457 MKAYMFYIYTYLSG
+457 TKAYMFYIYSYLSG

-479 DAIDT
+479 GAMDT
-484 SSAEY
+484 TSDEFK
-489 QAWKAD
+489 AWKSD

-511 VDTTKLGTS
+511 VDTTKLETDT
-520 SKYSNA
+520 KYSSA
-526 DDTFEALVAYSLD
+526 DDTFEALVNYVLG
-539 KLKDDRNFTKKIY
+539 KLEEDRNFTKKIY
-552 RYLINDDVITGQELC
+552 RYLINNDTITGQELC

-576 IDNGQDAAELRAT
+576 KENEQDIAELRAT
-589 GDAYT
+589 KDAYN
-594 FLIKKLSSLEITPA
+594 FLLKKLSALEITPA

-635 PGYDNNRIGDGTYFS
+635 PGYDNNRIGDGSYFS

-676 PITAVAALEEHVVT
+676 PITAVAALEEHAIT
-690 MDETITC
+690 ADETINC
-697 TGIYTDVEPPIKC
+697 TGIYTEVEPPIKC
-710 WIYPGQHGPLNIV
+710 WIYSGHHGPLNIV
-723 GGIGNSCNYFFADLG
+723 GGIENSCNYFFADLG
-738 HRLSM
+738 HRLST
-743 DANGVYSPDLG
+743 DGSGIYTPDLG
-754 LDVLRKYASMFGLDH
+754 LDVLRKYASKFGLDH
-769 KSGVEIAELDPQI
+769 KSGVEIGELDPQI

-825 TTDSEGNLIQDYTP
+825 TTDSEGNLIKDYTP
-839 KISSHID
+839 EISSHID
-846 AAASTWDTVQ
+846 AAGSTWDTVQ

-864 NGSSKRLFTDL
+864 NGSTKRLFADL
-875 EVEIAAKTGT
+875 EVEIAGKTGT

-934 YYGYTDLESIVNA
+934 YYGYIDLESIVNA

>member
-1 VIQQLFSDLFD
+1 MFRDLLD
-12 IIKEFFKKTISSRLF
+12 IASEFLKKVVSSRLF
-27 ILGIICFFMYAGL
+27 ILGTICFAMYAGL
-40 INKLFNMQI
+40 VSKLFHMQI
-49 VNGEEALNEYLQL
+49 INGEKALNEYLQI
-62 TEQTITTAGTRGNIY
+62 TEQTITSAGTRGNIY

-103 SNSRNNMYLRLVQ
+103 SAAKNNMYLTLVR
-116 ILEKHGETIQGK
+116 ILQKHKETIQSK
-128 FEVAIDPNGDI
+128 FEVAIDPNGDM
-139 VYTSSSES
+139 VYTSSSEA

-155 YYGLKKV
+155 YYGLKST
-162 EDLDDEKGT
+162 EELDDEKGK
-171 YPSNLNARE
+171 YPSNLSAKE
-180 LFEKACK
+180 LFEKTCK
-187 DNGLTDMKDQD
+187 ENGLVDLKDSD
-198 GKPVTLTDQEA
+198 GNLVSLSDQEA
-209 LDIINIKY
+209 LDIINIRY
-217 ALRLMSYRKYEAT
+217 ALRLMSYRKYETT
-230 TVASQVADETVADI
+230 TVASQVSDETVADI
-244 LEHIG
+244 LEHLSDI
-249 DMQGVNVEETT
+249 QGVSVEETT
-260 IRAYNDSISLAPV
+260 IRAYNYSIPFAPII
-273 VGYTGKVPEDQLEG
+273 GYTGKVPEDQLDE
-287 LQKRKD
+287 LQKKQE
-293 DYDINDIVGRAGIE
+293 DYDINDIIGRTGIE
-307 YTMEHELQ
+307 YTMEHSLQ

-339 ATAGNDVYLTLDAD
+339 SSAGDDVYLNQDAD
-353 LQKGIYHLIEQSLAG
+353 LQVGIYHLIEQSLAG
-368 VLIKTIVNA
+368 VLIKTIVNG
-377 DYRTS
+377 DYQV
-382 GSTDGSNMKIPVKD
+382 GANTDGSNMKIPVKD

-409 KEMEGEDASE
+409 KALEDADASD
-419 TEKNIYRKYMS
+419 TEKNIYTKYTS
-430 SQQQIFTSLNNELMS
+430 SQKQIFKNLRNELLS
-445 THATSMKDLSED
+445 DNATAMKDLPED
-457 MKAYMFYIYTYLSG
+457 MKAYMIYIYTYLSG

-479 DAIDT
+479 DLIDT
-484 SSAEY
+484 SSEEY
-489 QAWKAD
+489 QAWKTN
-495 EISLRD
+495 EISLRN

-511 VDTTKLGTS
+511 VDTTKLETD

-526 DDTFEALVAYSLD
+526 DDTFE
-539 KLKDDRNFTKKIY
+539 KLIDYVLNNLAEDRNFTKKIY
-552 RYLINDDVITGQELC
+552 RYLINDNVIKGQELC

-576 IDNGQDAAELRAT
+576 KDSGQDAAQLRAT
-589 GDAYT
+589 GDAYS
-594 FLIKKLSSLEITPA
+594 FLLKKLSTLEITPA

-650 QLQADLSL
+650 QLQADMSL

-676 PITAVAALEEHVVT
+676 PITAVAALEERVIT
-690 MDETITC
+690 TDETINC
-697 TGIYTDVEPPIKC
+697 TGIYTEVEPPIKC
-710 WIYPGQHGPLNIV
+710 WIYSGHHGPLNMI
-723 GGIGNSCNYFFADLG
+723 GGIENSCNYLFADLG
-738 HRLSM
+738 HRLST
-743 DANGVYSPDLG
+743 DSAGVYSPDLG
-754 LDVLRKYASMFGLDH
+754 VDVLRTYATKFGLDH

-782 SKEAPERS
+782 SKDAPERS
-790 AMGQGSHAY
+790 AMGQGSHAF

-825 TTDSEGNLIQDYTP
+825 TTDSEGNLIEDYTP

-846 AAASTWDTVQ
+846 AAATTWDTVQ

-864 NGSSKRLFTDL
+864 NGSTKRLFADL
-875 EVEIAAKTGT
+875 EVEIAGKTGT
-885 AQEARN
+885 AQEAHN

>member
-1 VIQQLFSDLFD
+1 MFKDLLE
-12 IIKEFFKKTISSRLF
+12 IITEFLKKAVTSRLF
-27 ILGIICFFMYAGL
+27 VLGIICFAMYAGL

-49 VNGEEALNEYLQL
+49 INGEKALNEYMQL
-62 TEQTITTAGTRGNIY
+62 TEQAITTAGTRGNIY

-97 TGAYKN
+97 TGVYKN
-103 SNSRNNMYLRLVQ
+103 SAARNNMYLRLVR
-116 ILEKHGETIQGK
+116 ILQRHGEAIQGK
-128 FEVAIDPNGDI
+128 FEVAIDPNGDM

-147 SRKRFLRD
+147 ARKRFLRD
-155 YYGLKKV
+155 YYGIKRV
-162 EDLDDEKGT
+162 EDLDDEKGN
-171 YPSNLNARE
+171 YPSNLSARE
-180 LFEKACK
+180 LFAHACK
-187 DNGLTDMKDQD
+187 ENGFSELKDEE
-198 GKPVTLTDQEA
+198 GKPVTLTEQEA

-217 ALRLMSYRKYEAT
+217 ALRLMSYRKYEST
-230 TVASQVADETVADI
+230 TVATQVSDETVADI
-244 LEHIG
+244 LEHLS

-260 IRAYNDSISLAPV
+260 IRAYNDSIPFAPV
-273 VGYTGKVPEDQLEG
+273 IGYTGKVPEDQLEG
-287 LQKRKD
+287 LQQKKG
-293 DYDINDIVGRAGIE
+293 DYDINDIVGRTGIE
-307 YTMEHELQ
+307 YTMEHDLQ
-315 GTKGKKTIYK
+315 GRKGKKTIYK

-339 ATAGNDVYLTLDAD
+339 ASAGNDVYLTLDAE
-353 LQKGIYHLIEQSLAG
+353 LQRGIYHLIEQSLAG
-368 VLIKTIVNA
+368 VLIKTIVNG
-377 DYRTS
+377 DYQA
-382 GSTDGSNMKIPVKD
+382 GSTTDGSNMKIPVKD
-396 AYYQLINNNVLSL
+396 AYYQLVNNNVLSL
-409 KEMEGEDASE
+409 KELEEEDASE
-419 TEKNIYRKYMS
+419 TEKNIYRKYVS
-430 SQQQIFTSLNNELMS
+430 SQEQIFTSLRNELMS
-445 THATSMKDLSED
+445 DHSTAMKDLPED
-457 MKAYMFYIYTYLSG
+457 MKAYMFYIYSYLSG

-479 DAIDT
+479 DSINT
-484 SSAEY
+484 SSEEY
-489 QAWKAD
+489 QAWKSD
-495 EISLRD
+495 EISLRN

-511 VDTTKLGTS
+511 VDTTKLETG
-520 SKYSNA
+520 SKYTNA
-526 DDTFEALVAYSLD
+526 DDTFEQLVNYVLGD
-539 KLKDDRNFTKKIY
+539 LEGDRNFTKRIY
-552 RYLINDDVITGQELC
+552 RYLINDDIITGQELC

-576 IDNGQDAAELRAT
+576 SDDGQDAAELRAT

-594 FLIKKLSSLEITPA
+594 FLLKKLSKLEITPA

-619 VVTND
+619 VVTSD

-650 QLQADLSL
+650 QLQSDLSL

-676 PITAVAALEEHVVT
+676 PITAVAALEEHAIT
-690 MDETITC
+690 IDETINC

-710 WIYPGQHGPLNIV
+710 WIYPGHHGPLNIV
-723 GGIGNSCNYFFADLG
+723 GGIENSCNIFFADLG

-743 DANGVYSPDLG
+743 DANGVYTPDVG
-754 LDVLRKYASMFGLDH
+754 LDALRKYAAMFGLDH

-839 KISSHID
+839 EISSHID
-846 AAASTWDTVQ
+846 AAATTWDTVQ

-864 NGSSKRLFTDL
+864 NGTSKKLFADL
-875 EVEIAAKTGT
+875 EVEIAGKTGT

>member
-1 VIQQLFSDLFD
+1 MFRELLEIKRDL
-12 IIKEFFKKTISSRLF
+12 IRKAATSRLF
-27 ILGIICFFMYAGL
+27 ILAIICFAMYTGL
-40 INKLFNMQI
+40 VHKLFQMQI
-49 VNGEEALNEYLQL
+49 INGEKALNDYLQL

-77 DRNGKVLAYNKLA
+77 DRTGKVLAYNKLA
-90 YSVTVQD
+90 YSVMIQD
-97 TGAYKN
+97 TGVYKN
-103 SNSRNNMYLRLVQ
+103 SDDKNRMYLRLVQ
-116 ILEKHGETIQGK
+116 ILRKHGETVQGK
-128 FEVAIDPNGDI
+128 FEIAVDPNGDM

-147 SRKRFLRD
+147 ARKRFLRD

-162 EDLDDEKGT
+162 EDLDDEKGL
-171 YPSNLNARE
+171 YPSNLSARE
-180 LFEKACK
+180 LFEQICE
-187 DNGLTDMKDQD
+187 DNGLNRLTDSD
-198 GKPVTLTDQEA
+198 GTAISVTDQEA

-217 ALRLMSYRKYEAT
+217 ALRLMLYRKYEAT
-230 TVASQVADETVADI
+230 EVAAEVSDETVADI

-249 DMQGVNVEETT
+249 DMQGVTVEETT
-260 IRAYNDSISLAPV
+260 IRAYNDSVPFAPV
-273 VGYTGKVPEDQLEG
+273 IGYTGKIPEDQLQN
-287 LQKRKD
+287 LQSRKD
-293 DYDINDIVGRAGIE
+293 DYDINDIVGRTGIE
-307 YTMEHELQ
+307 YTMEHDLQ

-339 ATAGNDVYLTLDAD
+339 ALAGNDVYLTLDAD

-368 VLIKTIVNA
+368 VLIKTIVNGDYQA
-377 DYRTS
+377 DST
-382 GSTDGSNMKIPVKD
+382 TDGSNMKIPVKD
-396 AYYQLINNNVLSL
+396 AYFQLINNNVLSL
-409 KEMEGEDASE
+409 KDIEAEDASD
-419 TEKNIYRKYMS
+419 TEKNIYRKYEAS
-430 SQQQIFTSLNNELMS
+430 RRQIFNGLRDELMS
-445 THATSMKDLSED
+445 PHATDMKNLPED
-457 MKAYMFYIYTYLSG
+457 TKAYMFYIYSYLSG

-479 DAIDT
+479 EAMDT
-484 SSAEY
+484 SSDEFK
-489 QAWKAD
+489 AWKSD

-511 VDTTKLGTS
+511 VDTSKLETDT
-520 SKYSNA
+520 KYSSA
-526 DDTFEALVAYSLD
+526 DDTFEALVNYVLG
-539 KLKDDRNFTKKIY
+539 KLEEDRNFTKKIY
-552 RYLINDDVITGQELC
+552 RYLINNDTITGQELC

-576 IDNGQDAAELRAT
+576 KENEQDIAELRAAN
-589 GDAYT
+589 DAYN
-594 FLIKKLSSLEITPA
+594 FLLKKLSALEITPA

-635 PGYDNNRIGDGTYFS
+635 PGYDNNRIGDGSYFS

-676 PITAVAALEEHVVT
+676 PITAVAALEEHAIT
-690 MDETITC
+690 EDETINC

-710 WIYPGQHGPLNIV
+710 WIYSGHHGPLNIV
-723 GGIGNSCNYFFADLG
+723 GGIENSCNYFFADLG
-738 HRLSM
+738 HRLST
-743 DANGVYSPDLG
+743 DGSGIYTPDLG
-754 LDVLRKYASMFGLDH
+754 LDVLRKYAAKFGLDH
-769 KSGVEIAELDPQI
+769 KSGVEIGELDPQI
-782 SKEAPERS
+782 SKESPERS

-825 TTDSEGNLIQDYTP
+825 TTDSEGNLIKDYTP
-839 KISSHID
+839 EISSHID
-846 AAASTWDTVQ
+846 AAGSTWDTVQ

-864 NGSSKRLFTDL
+864 NGSTKRLFADL
-875 EVEIAAKTGT
+875 EVEIAGKTGT

-934 YYGYTDLESIVNA
+934 YYGYIDLESIVNA

>member
-1 VIQQLFSDLFD
+1 MFRDLLE
-12 IIKEFFKKTISSRLF
+12 IIRELIRKAALSRLF
-27 ILGIICFFMYAGL
+27 VLGIICFIMYTGL
-40 INKLFNMQI
+40 IHKLFNMQI
-49 VNGEEALNEYLQL
+49 INGQKALNDYLQL

-90 YSVTVQD
+90 YSVMLQD
-97 TGAYKN
+97 TGAYKKSEDKN
-103 SNSRNNMYLRLVQ
+103 RMYLRLVK
-116 ILEKHGETIQGK
+116 ILQKHGETVQGK
-128 FEVAIDPNGDI
+128 FEVALDSNGDM

-147 SRKRFLRD
+147 ARKRFLRD
-155 YYGLKKV
+155 YYGLKRV
-162 EDLDDEKGT
+162 EDLDDEKGR
-171 YPSNLNARE
+171 YPSNLSARE
-180 LFEKACK
+180 LFERVRE
-187 DNGLTDMKDQD
+187 DNGLNDLS
-198 GKPVTLTDQEA
+198 VTDQEA

-230 TVASQVADETVADI
+230 AVATEVSDETVADI
-244 LEHIG
+244 LEHVG
-249 DMQGVNVEETT
+249 DMQGVTVEEST
-260 IRAYNDSISLAPV
+260 IRAYNDSIPFAPV
-273 VGYTGKVPEDQLEG
+273 IGYTGKVPEEQLEE
-287 LQKRKD
+287 LQSRKG
-293 DYDINDIVGRAGIE
+293 DYDINDIVGRTGIE

-325 DSVGRIRETKDETD
+325 DSVGRIRETKDQTD
-339 ATAGNDVYLTLDAD
+339 ASAGNDVYLTLNAD

-368 VLIKTIVNA
+368 VLIKTIVNG
-377 DYRTS
+377 DYQT
-382 GSTDGSNMKIPVKD
+382 GSTTDGSNMKIPVKD
-396 AYYQLINNNVLSL
+396 AYFQLINNNVLSL
-409 KEMEGEDASE
+409 KEIESVDASD
-419 TEKNIYRKYMS
+419 TEKNIYRKYEA
-430 SQQQIFTSLNNELMS
+430 SQKQIFDGLRNELMS
-445 THATSMKDLSED
+445 PHAAVMKNLPDDTKAYLFYVYSYLSE
-457 MKAYMFYIYTYLSG
+457 

-479 DAIDT
+479 EAMDKGSD
-484 SSAEY
+484 EY
-489 QAWKAD
+489 KAWKAD
-495 EISLRD
+495 EISLREF
-501 YLYYGIANGW
+501 LYYGIANGW
-511 VDTTKLGTS
+511 IDSTKLETD
-520 SKYSNA
+520 SKYSSA
-526 DDTFEALVAYSLD
+526 DDTFKALVDYVLD
-539 KLKDDRNFTKKIY
+539 GLKEDRNFTKKIY
-552 RYLINDDVITGQELC
+552 RYLINSDTITGQELC

-576 IDNGQDAAELRAT
+576 KENPQDMAELKAT
-589 GDAYT
+589 GDAYH
-594 FLIKKLSSLEITPA
+594 FLLKKLSALEITPA

-635 PGYDNNRIGDGTYFS
+635 PGYDNNRIGDGSYFS

-676 PITAVAALEEHVVT
+676 PITAVAALEEHAIT
-690 MDETITC
+690 ADETINC

-710 WIYPGQHGPLNIV
+710 WIYSGQHGPLNIV
-723 GGIGNSCNYFFADLG
+723 GGIENSCNYFFADLG
-738 HRLSM
+738 HRLST
-743 DANGVYSPDLG
+743 DGSGTYSPDAG
-754 LDVLRKYASMFGLDH
+754 LEVLRRYASKFGLDH
-769 KSGVEIAELDPQI
+769 KSGVEIGELDPQI

-825 TTDSEGNLIQDYTP
+825 TTDSEGNLIKDYTP
-839 KISSHID
+839 EISSHID
-846 AAASTWDTVQ
+846 AADSTWDTVQ

-864 NGSSKRLFTDL
+864 NGSTKRLFADL
-875 EVEIAAKTGT
+875 EVEIAGKTGT

-898 ISYAPYDNPEI
+898 ISYAPYNNPEI

-934 YYGYTDLESIVNA
+934 YYGYIDLESIVNA

>member
-1 VIQQLFSDLFD
+1 MFRDLLE
-12 IIKEFFKKTISSRLF
+12 IIRELIRKAALSRLF
-27 ILGIICFFMYAGL
+27 VLGIICFIMYTGL
-40 INKLFNMQI
+40 IHKLFNMQI
-49 VNGEEALNEYLQL
+49 INGEKALNDYLQL

-90 YSVTVQD
+90 YSVMLQD
-97 TGAYKN
+97 IGAYKKSEDKN
-103 SNSRNNMYLRLVQ
+103 RMYLRLVK
-116 ILEKHGETIQGK
+116 ILQKHGETVQGK
-128 FEVAIDPNGDI
+128 FEVALDSNGDM

-147 SRKRFLRD
+147 ARKRFLRD
-155 YYGLKKV
+155 YYGLKRV
-162 EDLDDEKGT
+162 EDLDDEKGR
-171 YPSNLNARE
+171 YPSNLSARE
-180 LFEKACK
+180 LFERVRE
-187 DNGLTDMKDQD
+187 DNGLNDLS
-198 GKPVTLTDQEA
+198 VTDQEA

-230 TVASQVADETVADI
+230 AVATEVSDETVADI
-244 LEHIG
+244 LEHVG
-249 DMQGVNVEETT
+249 DMQGVTVEEST
-260 IRAYNDSISLAPV
+260 IRAYNDSIPFAPV
-273 VGYTGKVPEDQLEG
+273 IGYTGKVPEEQLEE
-287 LQKRKD
+287 LQSRKG
-293 DYDINDIVGRAGIE
+293 DYDINDIVGRTGIE

-315 GTKGKKTIYK
+315 GTKGKNTIYK
-325 DSVGRIRETKDETD
+325 DSVGRIRETKDQTD
-339 ATAGNDVYLTLDAD
+339 ASAGNDVYLTLNAD

-368 VLIKTIVNA
+368 VLIKTIVNG
-377 DYRTS
+377 DYQT
-382 GSTDGSNMKIPVKD
+382 GSTTDGSNMKIPVKD
-396 AYYQLINNNVLSL
+396 AYFQLINNNVLSL
-409 KEMEGEDASE
+409 KEIESVDASD
-419 TEKNIYRKYMS
+419 TEKNIYRKYEA
-430 SQQQIFTSLNNELMS
+430 SQKQIFDGLRNELMS
-445 THATSMKDLSED
+445 PHAAVMKNLPDDTKAYLFYVYSYLSE
-457 MKAYMFYIYTYLSG
+457 

-479 DAIDT
+479 EAMDKGSD
-484 SSAEY
+484 EY
-489 QAWKAD
+489 KAWKAD
-495 EISLRD
+495 EISLREF
-501 YLYYGIANGW
+501 LYYGIANGW
-511 VDTTKLGTS
+511 IDSTKLETD
-520 SKYSNA
+520 SKYSSA
-526 DDTFEALVAYSLD
+526 DDTFKALVDYVLD
-539 KLKDDRNFTKKIY
+539 GLKEDRNFTKKIY
-552 RYLINDDVITGQELC
+552 RYLINSDTITGQELC

-576 IDNGQDAAELRAT
+576 KENPQDMAELKAT
-589 GDAYT
+589 GDAYH
-594 FLIKKLSSLEITPA
+594 FLLKKLSALEITPA

-635 PGYDNNRIGDGTYFS
+635 PGYDNNRIGDGSYFS

-676 PITAVAALEEHVVT
+676 PITAVAALEEYAIT
-690 MDETITC
+690 ADETINC

-710 WIYPGQHGPLNIV
+710 WIYSGQHGPLNIV
-723 GGIGNSCNYFFADLG
+723 GGIENSCNYFFADLG
-738 HRLSM
+738 HRLST
-743 DANGVYSPDLG
+743 DGSGTYSPDAG
-754 LDVLRKYASMFGLDH
+754 LEVLRRYASKFGLDH
-769 KSGVEIAELDPQI
+769 KSGVEIGELDPQI

-825 TTDSEGNLIQDYTP
+825 TTDSEGNLIKDYTP
-839 KISSHID
+839 EISSHID
-846 AAASTWDTVQ
+846 AADSTWDTVQ

-864 NGSSKRLFTDL
+864 NGSTKRLFADL
-875 EVEIAAKTGT
+875 EVEIAGKTGT

-898 ISYAPYDNPEI
+898 ISYAPYNNPEI

-934 YYGYTDLESIVNA
+934 YYGYIDLESIVNA

>member
-1 VIQQLFSDLFD
+1 MFRDLLD
-12 IIKEFFKKTISSRLF
+12 IASEFLKKVVSSRLF
-27 ILGIICFFMYAGL
+27 ILGTICFIMYTGL
-40 INKLFNMQI
+40 ISKLFHMQI
-49 VNGEEALNEYLQL
+49 INGEKALNEYLQI
-62 TEQTITTAGTRGNIY
+62 TEQTITNAGTRGNIY

-97 TGAYKN
+97 TGIYKN
-103 SNSRNNMYLRLVQ
+103 SAAKNNMYLRLVR
-116 ILEKHGETIQGK
+116 ILQKHNETIQSK
-128 FEVAIDPNGDI
+128 FEVAIDQNGDM
-139 VYTSSSES
+139 VYTSSSEA

-155 YYGLKKV
+155 YYGLKST
-162 EDLDDEKGT
+162 EELDDEKGK
-171 YPSNLNARE
+171 YPSNLNAKE
-180 LFEKACK
+180 FFQWACK
-187 DNGLTDMKDQD
+187 ESGLLNLKDSD
-198 GKPVTLTDQEA
+198 GTIVSLTDQEA
-209 LDIINIKY
+209 LDIINIRY

-230 TVASQVADETVADI
+230 TVASQVSDETVADI
-244 LEHIG
+244 LEHLSDI
-249 DMQGVNVEETT
+249 QGVNVEETT
-260 IRAYNDSISLAPV
+260 IRAYNYSIPFAPII
-273 VGYTGKVPEDQLEG
+273 GYTGKVPEDQLEE
-287 LQKRKD
+287 LQKKKE
-293 DYDINDIVGRAGIE
+293 DYDINDIIGRTGIE
-307 YTMEHELQ
+307 YTMEHSLQ

-325 DSVGRIRETKDETD
+325 DSVGRIRETKDQTD
-339 ATAGNDVYLTLDAD
+339 SSAGDDVYLTQDAD
-353 LQKGIYHLIEQSLAG
+353 LQVGIYHLIEQSLAG
-368 VLIKTIVNA
+368 VLIKTIVNG
-377 DYRTS
+377 DYQA
-382 GSTDGSNMKIPVKD
+382 GANTDGSNMKIPVKD

-409 KEMEGEDASE
+409 KALEEEDASG
-419 TEKNIYRKYMS
+419 TEKNIYTKFSS
-430 SQQQIFTSLNNELMS
+430 SQKQIFENLRNELLS
-445 THATSMKDLSED
+445 SNATAMKDMPED

-471 PTVGIIKE
+471 PTVGIVKE
-479 DAIDT
+479 DLVDT
-484 SSAEY
+484 SSEEY
-489 QAWKAD
+489 QAWKTND
-495 EISLRD
+495 ISLRN

-511 VDTTKLGTS
+511 VDTTKLEVNA
-520 SKYSNA
+520 KYSNA
-526 DDTFEALVAYSLD
+526 DDTFKKLVDYVLTNLEA
-539 KLKDDRNFTKKIY
+539 DRNFTKRIY

-576 IDNGQDAAELRAT
+576 KDGGQDLLQLQVN
-589 GDAYT
+589 GDAYS
-594 FLIKKLSSLEITPA
+594 FLLKKLSKLEITPA

-650 QLQADLSL
+650 QLQADMSL

-676 PITAVAALEEHVVT
+676 PITAVAALEERVVT
-690 MDETITC
+690 TDETINC
-697 TGIYTDVEPPIKC
+697 TGIYTEVEPPIKC
-710 WIYPGQHGPLNIV
+710 WIYSGHHGPLNMI
-723 GGIGNSCNYFFADLG
+723 GGIENSCNYLFADLG
-738 HRLSM
+738 HRLST
-743 DANGVYSPDLG
+743 DSAGVYSPDLG
-754 LDVLRKYASMFGLDH
+754 LDVLRTYATKFGLDH

-782 SKEAPERS
+782 SKDAPERS

-825 TTDSEGNLIQDYTP
+825 TTDSEGNLIEDYTP

-846 AAASTWDTVQ
+846 AAPTTWDTVQ

-864 NGSSKRLFTDL
+864 NGSTKRLFADL
-875 EVEIAAKTGT
+875 EVEIAGKTGT

>member
-1 VIQQLFSDLFD
+1 MFRELLEIIRDL
-12 IIKEFFKKTISSRLF
+12 IRKAASSRIF
-27 ILGIICFFMYAGL
+27 ILAIIVFVMYTGL
-40 INKLFNMQI
+40 VHKLFNMQI
-49 VNGEEALNEYLQL
+49 VNGEKALNDYLQL

-77 DRNGKVLAYNKLA
+77 DRTGKVLAYNKLA
-90 YSVTVQD
+90 YSVMIQD
-97 TGAYKN
+97 TGAYRNSDDKN
-103 SNSRNNMYLRLVQ
+103 RMYLRLVQ
-116 ILEKHGETIQGK
+116 ILKKHGETVQGK
-128 FEVAIDPNGDI
+128 FEIAVDPNGDM

-147 SRKRFLRD
+147 ARKRFLRD

-162 EDLDDEKGT
+162 EDLDDEKGL
-171 YPSNLNARE
+171 YPSNLSARE
-180 LFEKACK
+180 LFDQICK
-187 DNGLTDMKDQD
+187 DNGLNNLKDSD
-198 GKPVTLTDQEA
+198 GAAISVTDQEA

-217 ALRLMSYRKYEAT
+217 ALRLMLYRKYEAT
-230 TVASQVADETVADI
+230 EVASEVSDETVADI

-249 DMQGVNVEETT
+249 DMQGITVEETT
-260 IRAYNDSISLAPV
+260 IRAYNDSVPFAPV
-273 VGYTGKVPEDQLEG
+273 IGYTGKVPEEQLEN
-287 LQKRKD
+287 LQSRRD
-293 DYDINDIVGRAGIE
+293 DYDINDIVGRTGIE
-307 YTMEHELQ
+307 YTMEHDLQ

-339 ATAGNDVYLTLDAD
+339 ALAGNDVYLTLDAD
-353 LQKGIYHLIEQSLAG
+353 LQKGIYHLIEKSLAG
-368 VLIKTIVNA
+368 VLIKTIVNG
-377 DYRTS
+377 DYQAGTT
-382 GSTDGSNMKIPVKD
+382 TDGSNMKIPVKD
-396 AYYQLINNNVLSL
+396 AYFQLINNNILSL
-409 KEMEGEDASE
+409 KDIEAEDASD
-419 TEKNIYRKYMS
+419 TEKNIYRKYEAS
-430 SQQQIFTSLNNELMS
+430 RKQIFNGLRNELMS
-445 THATSMKDLSED
+445 PHATD
-457 MKAYMFYIYTYLSG
+457 MKNLPEDTKAYIFYIYSYLSG

-479 DAIDT
+479 EAMDT
-484 SSAEY
+484 SSDEFK
-489 QAWKAD
+489 AWKSD

-511 VDTTKLGTS
+511 VDTTKLETDT
-520 SKYSNA
+520 KYSSA
-526 DDTFEALVAYSLD
+526 DDTFEALVNYVLD
-539 KLKDDRNFTKKIY
+539 KLAEDRNFTKKIY
-552 RYLINDDVITGQELC
+552 RYLINNDTITGQELC

-576 IDNGQDAAELRAT
+576 KENEQDIAELRAT
-589 GDAYT
+589 KDAYN
-594 FLIKKLSSLEITPA
+594 FLLKKLSALEITPA

-635 PGYDNNRIGDGTYFS
+635 PGYDNNRIGDGSYFS

-676 PITAVAALEEHVVT
+676 PITAVAALEEHAIT
-690 MDETITC
+690 ADETINC

-710 WIYPGQHGPLNIV
+710 WIYSGQHGPLNIV
-723 GGIGNSCNYFFADLG
+723 GGIENSCNYFFADLG
-738 HRLSM
+738 HRLST
-743 DANGVYSPDLG
+743 DGSGVYTPDLG
-754 LDVLRKYASMFGLDH
+754 LDILRKYAAKFGLDH
-769 KSGVEIAELDPQI
+769 KSGVEIGELDPQI

-825 TTDSEGNLIQDYTP
+825 TTDSEGNLIKDYTP
-839 KISSHID
+839 EISSHID
-846 AAASTWDTVQ
+846 AAGSTWDTVQ

-864 NGSSKRLFTDL
+864 NGSTKRLFADL
-875 EVEIAAKTGT
+875 EVEIAGKTGT

-934 YYGYTDLESIVNA
+934 YYGYIDLESIVNA

>member
-1 VIQQLFSDLFD
+1 MFRDLLE
-12 IIKEFFKKTISSRLF
+12 IITEFLKKAMISRLF
-27 ILGIICFFMYAGL
+27 VLGVICFAMYAGL
-40 INKLFNMQI
+40 ISKLFHMQI
-49 VNGEEALNEYLQL
+49 INGEKALNEYLQL

-77 DRNGKVLAYNKLA
+77 DRKGKVLAYNKLA
-90 YSVTVQD
+90 YSVAIQD
-97 TGAYKN
+97 TGAYKDPV
-103 SNSRNNMYLRLVQ
+103 SRNNMYLKLVQ
-116 ILEKHGETIQGK
+116 ILSRHGEMVQGK
-128 FEVAIDPNGDI
+128 FETAIDSNGEM
-139 VYTSSSES
+139 VYTSASEAA
-147 SRKRFLRD
+147 RKRFLRD
-155 YYGLKKV
+155 YYGIKRV
-162 EDLDDEKGT
+162 EDLDDAKGL
-171 YPSNLNARE
+171 YPSNLSAQE
-180 LFEKACK
+180 LFERAKK
-187 DNGLTDMKDQD
+187 DNGLMDLKDED
-198 GKPVTLTDQEA
+198 GHALTLTDQEA

-217 ALRLMSYRKYEAT
+217 SLRLMSYRKYEST
-230 TVASQVADETVADI
+230 TVSTQVSEETVADI
-244 LEHIG
+244 LEHIS
-249 DMQGVNVEETT
+249 DMQGVSVEETT
-260 IRAYNDSISLAPV
+260 IRAYNDSIPFAPV
-273 VGYTGKVPEDQLEG
+273 LGYTGKVPEEQLEG
-287 LQKRKD
+287 LQQKKE
-293 DYDINDIVGRAGIE
+293 DYDINDIVGRTGIE
-307 YTMEHELQ
+307 YTMEHDLQ
-315 GTKGKKTIYK
+315 GTKGRKTIYK
-325 DSVGRIRETKDETD
+325 DSVGRIRETKDATD
-339 ATAGNDVYLTLDAD
+339 ASAGNDVYLTLDAE

-368 VLIKTIVNA
+368 VLIKTIVNE
-377 DYRTS
+377 DYQA
-382 GSTDGSNMKIPVKD
+382 GASTDGSNMKIPVKD

-409 KEMEGEDASE
+409 KILEREDASE
-419 TEKNIYRKYMS
+419 IEKTIYGKYAY
-430 SQQQIFTSLNNELMS
+430 SQTRIFTSLKNELMS
-445 THATSMKDLSED
+445 SHSTVMQDLPED
-457 MKAYMFYIYTYLSG
+457 MKAYMFYIYSYLSG

-479 DAIDT
+479 DLIDT
-484 SSAEY
+484 SSEEY

-511 VDTTKLGTS
+511 VDTTKLETG
-520 SKYSNA
+520 SKYSSA
-526 DDTFEALVAYSLD
+526 DDTFEQLVNYVLD
-539 KLKDDRNFTKKIY
+539 NLESDRNFTKRIY
-552 RYLINDDVITGQELC
+552 RYLINDNTITGQELC
-567 LALYDQGVL
+567 LALYEQGVL
-576 IDNGQDAAELRAT
+576 EDDGKDRSELLAT

-594 FLIKKLSSLEITPA
+594 FLLRKLYNLEITPA

-635 PGYDNNRIGDGTYFS
+635 PGYDNNRIGDGAYFS
-650 QLQADLSL
+650 QLQADMSL

-676 PITAVAALEEHVVT
+676 PITAVAALEEHAIT
-690 MDETITC
+690 IDETINC
-697 TGIYTDVEPPIKC
+697 TGIYRDVEPPIKC
-710 WIYPGQHGPLNIV
+710 WIYPGYHGPLNIV
-723 GGIGNSCNYFFADLG
+723 GGIQNSCNIFFADLG
-738 HRLSM
+738 HRLSLG
-743 DANGVYSPDLG
+743 ANGTYSPEVG
-754 LDVLRKYASMFGLDH
+754 LDALRSYATKFGLDH

-782 SKEAPERS
+782 SKDSPERS

-825 TTDSEGNLIQDYTP
+825 TTDSEGNLIKDYTP

-846 AAASTWDTVQ
+846 AAATTWDTVQ

-864 NGSSKRLFTDL
+864 SGTSKRLFADL
-875 EVEIAAKTGT
+875 EVEIAGKTGT

>member
-1 VIQQLFSDLFD
+1 MIRLLFRDLLE
-12 IIKEFFKKTISSRLF
+12 IIRELIRKAALSRLF
-27 ILGIICFFMYAGL
+27 VLGIICFIMYTGL
-40 INKLFNMQI
+40 IHKLFNMQI
-49 VNGEEALNEYLQL
+49 INGEKALNDYLQL

-90 YSVTVQD
+90 YSVMLQD
-97 TGAYKN
+97 IGAYKKSEDKN
-103 SNSRNNMYLRLVQ
+103 RMYLRLVK
-116 ILEKHGETIQGK
+116 ILQKHGETVQGK
-128 FEVAIDPNGDI
+128 FEVALDSNGDM

-147 SRKRFLRD
+147 ARKRFLRD
-155 YYGLKKV
+155 YYGLKRV
-162 EDLDDEKGT
+162 EDLDDEKGR
-171 YPSNLNARE
+171 YPSNLSARE
-180 LFEKACK
+180 LFERVRE
-187 DNGLTDMKDQD
+187 DNGLNDLS
-198 GKPVTLTDQEA
+198 VTDQEA

-230 TVASQVADETVADI
+230 AVATEVSDETVADI
-244 LEHIG
+244 LEHVG
-249 DMQGVNVEETT
+249 DMQGVTVEEST
-260 IRAYNDSISLAPV
+260 IRAYNDSIPFAPV
-273 VGYTGKVPEDQLEG
+273 IGYTGKVPEEQLEE
-287 LQKRKD
+287 LQSRKG
-293 DYDINDIVGRAGIE
+293 DYDINDIVGRTGIE

-325 DSVGRIRETKDETD
+325 DSVGRIRETKDQTD
-339 ATAGNDVYLTLDAD
+339 ASAGNDVYLTLNAD

-368 VLIKTIVNA
+368 VLIKTIVNG
-377 DYRTS
+377 DYQT
-382 GSTDGSNMKIPVKD
+382 GSTTDGSNMKIPVKD
-396 AYYQLINNNVLSL
+396 AYFQLINNNVLSL
-409 KEMEGEDASE
+409 KEIESVDASD
-419 TEKNIYRKYMS
+419 TEKNIYRKYEA
-430 SQQQIFTSLNNELMS
+430 SQKQIFDGLRNELMS
-445 THATSMKDLSED
+445 PHAAVMKNLPDDTKAYLFYVYSYLSE
-457 MKAYMFYIYTYLSG
+457 

-479 DAIDT
+479 EAMDKGSD
-484 SSAEY
+484 EY
-489 QAWKAD
+489 KAWKAD
-495 EISLRD
+495 EISLREF
-501 YLYYGIANGW
+501 LYYGIANGW
-511 VDTTKLGTS
+511 IDSTKLETD
-520 SKYSNA
+520 SKYSSA
-526 DDTFEALVAYSLD
+526 DDTFKALVDYVLD
-539 KLKDDRNFTKKIY
+539 GLKEDRNFTKKIY
-552 RYLINDDVITGQELC
+552 RYLINSDTITGQELC

-576 IDNGQDAAELRAT
+576 KENPQDMAELKAT
-589 GDAYT
+589 GDAYH
-594 FLIKKLSSLEITPA
+594 FLLKKLSALEITPA

-635 PGYDNNRIGDGTYFS
+635 PGYDNNRIGDGSYFS

-676 PITAVAALEEHVVT
+676 PITAVAALEEYAIT
-690 MDETITC
+690 ADETINC

-710 WIYPGQHGPLNIV
+710 WIYSGQHGPLNIV
-723 GGIGNSCNYFFADLG
+723 GGIENSCNYFFADLG
-738 HRLSM
+738 HRLST
-743 DANGVYSPDLG
+743 DGSGTYSPDAG
-754 LDVLRKYASMFGLDH
+754 LEVLRRYASKFGLDH
-769 KSGVEIAELDPQI
+769 KSGVEIGELDPQI

-825 TTDSEGNLIQDYTP
+825 TTDSEGNLIKDYTP
-839 KISSHID
+839 EISSHID
-846 AAASTWDTVQ
+846 AADSTWDTVQ

-864 NGSSKRLFTDL
+864 NGSTKRLFADL
-875 EVEIAAKTGT
+875 EVEIAGKTGT

-898 ISYAPYDNPEI
+898 ISYAPYNNPEI

-934 YYGYTDLESIVNA
+934 YYGYIDLESIVNA

>member
-1 VIQQLFSDLFD
+1 MFRDLLE
-12 IIKEFFKKTISSRLF
+12 IIRELIRKAALSRLF
-27 ILGIICFFMYAGL
+27 VLGIICFIMYTGL
-40 INKLFNMQI
+40 IHKLFNMQI
-49 VNGEEALNEYLQL
+49 INGEKALNDYLQL

-90 YSVTVQD
+90 YSVMLQD
-97 TGAYKN
+97 TGAYKKSEDKN
-103 SNSRNNMYLRLVQ
+103 RMYLRLVK
-116 ILEKHGETIQGK
+116 ILQKHGETVQGK
-128 FEVAIDPNGDI
+128 FEVALDSNGDM

-147 SRKRFLRD
+147 ARKRFLRD
-155 YYGLKKV
+155 YYGLKRV
-162 EDLDDEKGT
+162 EDLDDEKGR
-171 YPSNLNARE
+171 YPSNLSARE
-180 LFEKACK
+180 LFERVRE
-187 DNGLTDMKDQD
+187 DNGLNDLS
-198 GKPVTLTDQEA
+198 VTDQEA

-230 TVASQVADETVADI
+230 AVATEVSDETVADI
-244 LEHIG
+244 LEHVG
-249 DMQGVNVEETT
+249 DMQGVTVEEST
-260 IRAYNDSISLAPV
+260 IRAYNDCIPFAPV
-273 VGYTGKVPEDQLEG
+273 IGYTGKVPEEQLEE
-287 LQKRKD
+287 LQSRKG
-293 DYDINDIVGRAGIE
+293 DYDINDIVGRTGIE

-325 DSVGRIRETKDETD
+325 DSVGRIRETKDQTD
-339 ATAGNDVYLTLDAD
+339 ASAGNDVYLTLNAD

-368 VLIKTIVNA
+368 VLIKTIVNG
-377 DYRTS
+377 DYQT
-382 GSTDGSNMKIPVKD
+382 GSTTDGSNMKIPVKD
-396 AYYQLINNNVLSL
+396 AYFQLINNNVLSL
-409 KEMEGEDASE
+409 KEIESVDASD
-419 TEKNIYRKYMS
+419 TEKNIYRKYEA
-430 SQQQIFTSLNNELMS
+430 SQKQIFDGLRNELMS
-445 THATSMKDLSED
+445 PHAAVMKNLPDDTKAYLFYVYSYLSE
-457 MKAYMFYIYTYLSG
+457 

-479 DAIDT
+479 EAMDKGSD
-484 SSAEY
+484 EY
-489 QAWKAD
+489 KAWKAD
-495 EISLRD
+495 EISLREF
-501 YLYYGIANGW
+501 LYYGIANGW
-511 VDTTKLGTS
+511 IDSTKLETD
-520 SKYSNA
+520 SKYSSA
-526 DDTFEALVAYSLD
+526 DDTFKALVDYVLD
-539 KLKDDRNFTKKIY
+539 GLKEDRNFTKKIY
-552 RYLINDDVITGQELC
+552 RYLINSDTITGQELC

-576 IDNGQDAAELRAT
+576 KENPQDMAELKAT
-589 GDAYT
+589 GDAYH
-594 FLIKKLSSLEITPA
+594 FLLKKLSALEITPA

-635 PGYDNNRIGDGTYFS
+635 PGYDNNRIGDGSYFS

-676 PITAVAALEEHVVT
+676 PITAVAALEEYAIT
-690 MDETITC
+690 ADETINC

-710 WIYPGQHGPLNIV
+710 WIYSGQHGPLNIV
-723 GGIGNSCNYFFADLG
+723 GGIENSCNYFFADLG
-738 HRLSM
+738 HRLST
-743 DANGVYSPDLG
+743 DGSGTYSPDAG
-754 LDVLRKYASMFGLDH
+754 LEVLRRYASKFGLDH
-769 KSGVEIAELDPQI
+769 KSGVEIGELDPQI

-825 TTDSEGNLIQDYTP
+825 TTDSEGNLIKDYTP
-839 KISSHID
+839 EISSHID
-846 AAASTWDTVQ
+846 AADSTWDTVQ

-864 NGSSKRLFTDL
+864 NGSTKRLFADL
-875 EVEIAAKTGT
+875 EVEIAGKTGT

-898 ISYAPYDNPEI
+898 ISYAPYNNPEI

-934 YYGYTDLESIVNA
+934 YYGYIDLESIVNA

>member
-1 VIQQLFSDLFD
+1 MFRDLLE
-12 IIKEFFKKTISSRLF
+12 IIRELIRKAALSRLF
-27 ILGIICFFMYAGL
+27 VLGIICFIMYTGL
-40 INKLFNMQI
+40 IHKLFNMQI
-49 VNGEEALNEYLQL
+49 INGEKALNDYLQL

-90 YSVTVQD
+90 YSVMLQD
-97 TGAYKN
+97 TGAYKKSEDKN
-103 SNSRNNMYLRLVQ
+103 RMYLRLVK
-116 ILEKHGETIQGK
+116 ILQKHGETVQGK
-128 FEVAIDPNGDI
+128 FEVALDSNGDM

-147 SRKRFLRD
+147 ARKRFLRD
-155 YYGLKKV
+155 YYGLKRV
-162 EDLDDEKGT
+162 EDLDDEKGR
-171 YPSNLNARE
+171 YPSNLSARE
-180 LFEKACK
+180 LFERVRE
-187 DNGLTDMKDQD
+187 DNGLNDLS
-198 GKPVTLTDQEA
+198 VTDQEA

-230 TVASQVADETVADI
+230 AVATEVSDETVADI
-244 LEHIG
+244 LEHVG
-249 DMQGVNVEETT
+249 DMQGVTVEEST
-260 IRAYNDSISLAPV
+260 IRAYNDSIPFAPV
-273 VGYTGKVPEDQLEG
+273 IGYTGKVPEEQLEE
-287 LQKRKD
+287 LQSRKG
-293 DYDINDIVGRAGIE
+293 DYDINDIVGRTGIE

-325 DSVGRIRETKDETD
+325 DSVGRIRETKDQTD
-339 ATAGNDVYLTLDAD
+339 ASAGNDVYLTLNAD

-368 VLIKTIVNA
+368 VLIKTIVNG
-377 DYRTS
+377 DYQT
-382 GSTDGSNMKIPVKD
+382 GSTTDGSNMKIPVKD
-396 AYYQLINNNVLSL
+396 AYFQLINNNVLSL
-409 KEMEGEDASE
+409 KEIESVDASD
-419 TEKNIYRKYMS
+419 TEKNIYRKYEA
-430 SQQQIFTSLNNELMS
+430 SQKQIFDGLRNELMS
-445 THATSMKDLSED
+445 PHAAVMKNLPDDTKAYLFYVYSYLSE
-457 MKAYMFYIYTYLSG
+457 

-479 DAIDT
+479 EAMDKGSD
-484 SSAEY
+484 EY
-489 QAWKAD
+489 KAWKAD
-495 EISLRD
+495 EISLREF
-501 YLYYGIANGW
+501 LYYGIANGW
-511 VDTTKLGTS
+511 IDSTKLETD
-520 SKYSNA
+520 SKYSSA
-526 DDTFEALVAYSLD
+526 DDTFKALVDYVLD
-539 KLKDDRNFTKKIY
+539 GLKEDRNFTKKIY
-552 RYLINDDVITGQELC
+552 RYLINSDTITGQELC

-576 IDNGQDAAELRAT
+576 KENPQDMAELKAT
-589 GDAYT
+589 GDAYH
-594 FLIKKLSSLEITPA
+594 FLLKKLSALEITPA

-635 PGYDNNRIGDGTYFS
+635 PGYDNNRIGDGSYFS

-676 PITAVAALEEHVVT
+676 PITAVAALEEYAIT
-690 MDETITC
+690 ADETINC

-710 WIYPGQHGPLNIV
+710 WIYSGQHGPLNIV
-723 GGIGNSCNYFFADLG
+723 GGIENSCNYFFADLG
-738 HRLSM
+738 HRLST
-743 DANGVYSPDLG
+743 DGSGTYSPDAG
-754 LDVLRKYASMFGLDH
+754 LEVLRRYASKFGLDH
-769 KSGVEIAELDPQI
+769 KSGVEIGELDPQI

-825 TTDSEGNLIQDYTP
+825 TTDSEGNLIKDYTP
-839 KISSHID
+839 EISSHID
-846 AAASTWDTVQ
+846 AADSTWDTVQ

-864 NGSSKRLFTDL
+864 NGSTKRLFADL
-875 EVEIAAKTGT
+875 EVEIAGKTGT

-898 ISYAPYDNPEI
+898 ISYAPYNNPEI

-934 YYGYTDLESIVNA
+934 YYGYIDLESIVNA

>member
-1 VIQQLFSDLFD
+1 MFRDLID
-12 IIKEFFKKTISSRLF
+12 IISEFFRKVITSRLF
-27 ILGIICFFMYAGL
+27 ILGIICFIMYAGL
-40 INKLFNMQI
+40 VHKLFNMQI
-49 VNGEEALNEYLQL
+49 VNGEKALNDYLQL

-77 DRNGKVLAYNKLA
+77 DRNGKILAYNKLA
-90 YSVTVQD
+90 YSVTIQD
-97 TGAYKN
+97 TGVYKN
-103 SNSRNNMYLRLVQ
+103 ASDRNNMYLRLVR

-128 FEVAIDPNGDI
+128 FEIAIDPNGDM
-139 VYTSSSES
+139 VYTSSSEAA
-147 SRKRFLRD
+147 RKRFLRD
-155 YYGLKKV
+155 YYGLKNV
-162 EDLDDEKGT
+162 DQLDDEKGK
-171 YPSNLNARE
+171 YPSNLKARE
-180 LFEKACK
+180 LFEWACK
-187 DNGLTDMKDQD
+187 ESGLTDLKDQD
-198 GKPVTLTDQEA
+198 GKAVILTDQEA
-209 LDIINIKY
+209 LDVINVKY
-217 ALRLMSYRKYEAT
+217 ALRLISYRKYETT
-230 TVASQVADETVADI
+230 TVATQVSDETVADI

-249 DMQGVNVEETT
+249 EMQGVDVEETT
-260 IRAYNDSISLAPV
+260 IRAYNNSVPFAPV
-273 VGYTGKVPEDQLEG
+273 IGYTGKVPEDQLED
-287 LQKRKD
+287 LQKKKS
-293 DYDINDIVGRAGIE
+293 DYDINDIVGRTGIE
-307 YTMEHELQ
+307 YTMEDDLQ

-325 DSVGRIRETKDETD
+325 DSMGRIRETKDETE
-339 ATAGNDVYLTLDAD
+339 ASAGNDVYLTLDAD
-353 LQKGIYHLIEQSLAG
+353 LQTGIYHLIEQSLAG
-368 VLIKTIVNA
+368 VLMKTIVNG
-377 DYRTS
+377 DYKPNS
-382 GSTDGSNMKIPVKD
+382 ATDGSNMKIPVKD

-409 KEMEGEDASE
+409 KAMEEPDASE
-419 TEKNIYRKYMS
+419 TEKNIYRKYTA
-430 SQQQIFTSLNNELMS
+430 SQQQIFTSLRNELMS
-445 THATSMKDLSED
+445 PHATAMKDLPED
-457 MKAYMFYIYTYLSG
+457 MNAYMFYIYTYLAG
-471 PTVGIIKE
+471 PTVGIVKE

-484 SSAEY
+484 SGEEY
-489 QAWKAD
+489 QSWKND

-511 VDTTKLGTS
+511 VDTTRLETGQ
-520 SKYSNA
+520 KYSSA
-526 DDTFEALVAYSLD
+526 DDTFEALVNYVLTSLEE
-539 KLKDDRNFTKKIY
+539 DRNFTKKIY
-552 RYLINDDVITGQELC
+552 RYLINNNTITGQELC

-576 IDNGQDAAELRAT
+576 QPDQQEEAQLRAT

-594 FLIKKLSSLEITPA
+594 FLLKKISTLEITPA

-635 PGYDNNRIGDGTYFS
+635 PGYDNNRIGDGAYFS
-650 QLQADLSL
+650 QLQTDLSL

-676 PITAVAALEEHVVT
+676 PITAVAALEEHVINA
-690 MDETITC
+690 DEIINC
-697 TGIYTDVEPPIKC
+697 TGLYTDVEPPIKC

-723 GGIGNSCNYFFADLG
+723 GAIENSCNFFFADLG
-738 HRLSM
+738 HRLST
-743 DANGVYSPDLG
+743 DANGVYSPSVG
-754 LDVLRKYASMFGLDH
+754 LDALRKYASMFGLDH

-782 SKEAPERS
+782 SQEAPERS

-806 YVAAI
+806 YVAAV

-825 TTDSEGNLIQDYTP
+825 ITDSEGNLIQDYTP

-846 AAASTWDTVQ
+846 AASTTWDTVQ

-864 NGSSKRLFTDL
+864 NGTTKKLFSDL
-875 EVEIAAKTGT
+875 EVEIAGKTGT

-925 NIAKNVYKY
+925 TIAKNVYKY
-934 YYGYTDLESIVNA
+934 YYGYMDLESIVKA
-947 GALDAAKVNIR
+947 GAQDAAQVNIR